1 MSDLIKQHFRATN
14 GLDAGGNKVIN
25 VAKADRNV
33 MDDGVN
39 VEYLIQEN
47 TIQPW
52 ANDRGYPEGFA
63 VTMEKRIWVARAD
76 IAAPIPPAVNTFKQ
90 GEWISMRVDPK
101 WEQYSSG
108 TTELLPGTYAN
119 IDTRVNPVTL
129 VLPKNKVEQGDTIV
143 IRDIGGKPG
152 INQALIKVQDSAP
165 AMIFQGSIL
174 RELQL
179 TRPYS
184 MLLLTFTSA
193 GWYVTLSDLSSLART
208 IDSTTLDA
216 ATDVGAQVQ
225 SSEFI
230 VRYYTSNKKLTVR
243 LPRYA
248 NHGDMITFAEPEGK
262 TPLYHFTIKTYDA
275 NSSIGTEGTTSWTS
289 KIKGGGVLI
298 YDGPRKVWRI
308 NSIDMQ
314 QRIKIVTD
322 DTVMQ
327 PNEAITIFGANNS
340 TVKTISV
347 TLPTQVAP
355 GDTVRIGMNYMR
367 KGQTVN
373 IVTPPA
379 PAGGTKDRI
388 ATTVNLL
395 QFPKR
400 SEYPPDA
407 AWTQVDS
414 LSFNGTSDYP
424 PVLELA
430 YVEATPNNYW
440 IVSENIPSVERV
452 DWTNDTT
459 RARVGVIALATQANL
474 EANSSNLVDGVA
486 VTPHTLSKRT
496 ATEARTGI
504 AAIALSTDVLQ
515 NSNYAFINDKIITPK
530 RLNERTATETR
541 RGLAEIATQAETDA
555 GTDDTTIVSPKK
567 LNARKA
573 TATLDGIIQ
582 LVNIGGTPA
591 TVNREDAGQG
601 IYDHN
606 DFSKAVT
613 PKTLRGYKA
622 TEIASGCVWL
632 AKDSEVRNPPAI
644 NSNIPL
650 VVTPQSLH
658 KKVADTGNIGFI
670 QIATQA
676 EVNAGTDNTKAV
688 TPKTF
693 NDRIASETLTGIARF
708 ATQKEFDEN
717 TGGGMMVSTSKIS
730 TFFNRHERVAVR
742 TEAGLTQQGTLW
754 GQLVLNIQTPTE
766 TQRGTPKVATQTLVN
781 AGTDDVDY
789 LTSKKLQAKK
799 GTESAYGIVKYATQA
814 DTNTGTANDVAV
826 SPVHLK
832 YVIQTSA
839 DWRAQDNVRGTVRV
853 ANGDTAWTG
862 NSTTGSDDK
871 PKEVNGYAVSPNG
884 LKQALANYLPLNAKA
899 DNSGLLN
906 GLTSDQ
912 FIRRDIDQTVNG
924 KLTLTKS
931 TDFNSDVNVKGLGNF
946 TGGEV
951 KVFAT
956 SSTANSHVRFL
967 NSDGNERGII
977 YARPVAAG
985 NSQQLTLRVKGSAP
999 DTGKEFSFGNN
1010 GEFVAPDKITSN
1022 GTIHSASD
1030 VNSNTVYRVKNAS
1043 VIQLQDSD
1051 SVASFGNLAKK
1062 GRILTNDASQTQVTD
1077 NSGNYVILT
1086 TKNKD
1091 TILDTR
1097 YVKSAGDTMTGNL
1110 TLNGSALVI
1119 NGSEGWYDHTTTA
1132 NTEKYARAGS
1142 WTVEIKNSAKLATL
1156 PGYVVPIREENP
1168 LVPGSMIV
1176 TGYEEKTGA
1185 GGLLAQISVSSDYTY
1200 QTWTPYPANA
1210 EQSAKARTH
1219 TMWTR
1224 VYNPYIK
1231 KFDSWMRVYTSATPP
1246 TAADIGAPSSV
1257 STSVKTLEVQE
1268 WIKIGPVKIY
1278 PDRTSQTVKF
1288 EWVGD

>member
-25 VAKADRNV
+25 VAKADRTV

-76 IAAPIPPAVNTFKQ
+76 IAAPNPPAVNTFKQ

-129 VLPKNKVEQGDTIV
+129 ILPKDKVEQGDTIV

-152 INQALIKVQDSAP
+152 INQALIKVQDTAA
-165 AMIFQGSIL
+165 AMIFQGGII

-184 MLLLTFTSA
+184 MLLLTFTTA

-216 ATDVGAQVQ
+216 ANDVGAQVQ
-225 SSEFI
+225 SSEYI

-248 NHGDMITFAEPEGK
+248 NNGDMITFAEPESK

-275 NSSIGTEGTTSWTS
+275 NTSIGSEGTTSWTS
-289 KIKGGGVLI
+289 KIKGGGNLI
-298 YDGPRKVWRI
+298 YDGARKVWRI

-314 QRIKIVTD
+314 TRIKIITD
-322 DTVMQ
+322 DVVMQ
-327 PNEAITIFGANNS
+327 PNEAITVFGANNS
-340 TVKTISV
+340 TVKTIAV

-355 GDTVRIGMNYMR
+355 GDIVRIGMNYMR

-388 ATTVNLL
+388 ASTVGLL

-440 IVSENIPSVERV
+440 IVSENISTVERV
-452 DWTNDTT
+452 DSTNDTT
-459 RARVGVIALATQANL
+459 KARVGVIALATTAQAQ
-474 EANSSNLVDGVA
+474 
-486 VTPHTLSKRT
+486 
-496 ATEARTGI
+496 ATSGH
-504 AAIALSTDVLQ
+504 
-515 NSNYAFINDKIITPK
+515 NDDRAITP
-530 RLNERTATETR
+530 LTLAQRTATETR
-541 RGLAEIATQAETDA
+541 TGIAEIATQAEANTTTEDTRIITAKKLNDRLATETMRGVAEIATQAETN
-555 GTDDTTIVSPKK
+555 GSTVDDRIVTPKK
-567 LNARKA
+567 LDGRKA

-582 LVNIGGTPA
+582 LVNTGAIPGTSRA
-591 TVNREDAGQG
+591 DSGTSNGTGV
-601 IYDHN
+601 YDHT

-613 PKTLRGYKA
+613 PKTLREYKA
-622 TEIASGCVWL
+622 TELASGCVWL
-632 AKDSEVRNPPAI
+632 ATEAEVRNGTVAA
-644 NSNIPL
+644 NNIPT
-650 VVTPQSLH
+650 VVTPATLH
-658 KKVADTGNIGFI
+658 AKTSTTGAIGLI
-670 QIATQA
+670 RIATQTEA
-676 EVNAGTDNTKAV
+676 NAMTGALANVAI
-688 TPKTF
+688 TPATL
-693 NDRIASETLTGIARF
+693 NGRAASYTQTGITRYAV
-708 ATQKEFDEN
+708 QEEFDAGSLEN
-717 TGGGMMVSTSKIS
+717 
-730 TFFNRHERVAVR
+730 VAVNPR
-742 TEAGLTQQGTLW
+742 KIKDYFSRPARMTTRPEAGLAQSGNLW
-754 GQLVLNIQTPTE
+754 DGWVLNIQVPTE
-766 TQRGTPKVATQTLVN
+766 TQRGTPKIATQTLVN

-853 ANGDTAWTG
+853 ANGAVAWTG
-862 NSTTGSDDK
+862 NSTTGSDGVA
-871 PKEVNGYAVSPNG
+871 KEVNGYAVSPNG

-899 DNSGLLN
+899 DNSALLN

-912 FIRRDIDQTVNG
+912 FIRRDINQTVNG
-924 KLTLTKS
+924 SLTLTKVTTSSANIETSAVLKSSKVETTGDIRISNATSRLLLTASDTNSWSVQVAANSGRIAFISENNTTDVHLSVYNDSRGVTANIKFEAPTLNATTNYQLAGTGVIAYTGGNANIRLS
-931 TDFNSDVNVKGLGNF
+931 TSGKGL
-946 TGGEV
+946 EL
-951 KVFAT
+951 A
-956 SSTANSHVRFL
+956 SS
-967 NSDGNERGII
+967 D
-977 YARPVAAG
+977 AG
-985 NSQQLTLRVKGSAP
+985 NIIAAESSQQ
-999 DTGKEFSFGNN
+999 
-1010 GEFVAPDKITSN
+1010 
-1022 GTIHSASD
+1022 
-1030 VNSNTVYRVKNAS
+1030 YRV
-1043 VIQLQDSD
+1043 
-1051 SVASFGNLAKK
+1051 
-1062 GRILTNDASQTQVTD
+1062 
-1077 NSGNYVILT
+1077 LT

-1091 TILDTR
+1091 SILDSR
-1097 YVKSAGDTMTGNL
+1097 YVLSAGDTMTGNL

-1132 NTEKYARAGS
+1132 NSEKYARAGS
-1142 WTVEIKNSAKLATL
+1142 WTVEVKTAAKLASL

-1168 LVPGSMIV
+1168 LIPGSMIV

-1185 GGLLAQISVSSDYTY
+1185 GGLLAQISVSTDYTY
-1200 QTWTPYPANA
+1200 QTWTPYPPNA
-1210 EQSAKARTH
+1210 EQSVKARAH

-1231 KFDSWMRVYTSATPP
+1231 KFDSWMRVFTSATPP

>member
-25 VAKADRNV
+25 VAKADRTV
-33 MDDGVN
+33 MSDGVN

-76 IAAPIPPAVNTFKQ
+76 IPAPIPPAVNTFRQ
-90 GEWISMRVDPK
+90 GDWISMRVDPK

-108 TTELLPGTYAN
+108 TSELLPGTYAN

-184 MLLLTFTSA
+184 MLLMTFTSA

-225 SSEFI
+225 SSEYI
-230 VRYYTSNKKLTVR
+230 VLYYTSNKKLTVR

-248 NHGDMITFAEPEGK
+248 NHGDMITFAEPEGE

-275 NSSIGTEGTTSWTS
+275 NSSIGTEGATSWTS
-289 KIKGGGVLI
+289 KIKGGGLLI

-314 QRIKIVTD
+314 QRVKIVTD
-322 DTVMQ
+322 DVVMQ
-327 PNEAITIFGANNS
+327 PNEAIAIFGANNS
-340 TVKTISV
+340 TVKTITV

-388 ATTVNLL
+388 ASTVGLL

-400 SEYPPDA
+400 SEYPPEA

-440 IVSENIPSVERV
+440 IVSENIPTVERV

-515 NSNYAFINDKIITPK
+515 NSNYDFINDKIITPK

-541 RGLAEIATQAETDA
+541 RGLAEIATQAETNA

-582 LVNIGGTPA
+582 LVNTGGTPG
-591 TVNREDAGQG
+591 TSRSDPGTSNGTGV
-601 IYDHN
+601 YDHT

-613 PKTLRGYKA
+613 PKTLREYKA
-622 TEIASGCVWL
+622 TELASGCVWL
-632 AKDSEVRNPPAI
+632 ATAAEVRNGTPAS
-644 NSNIPL
+644 NNIPT
-650 VVTPQSLH
+650 VVTPATLH
-658 KKVADTGNIGFI
+658 AKTSTTKDIGLI
-670 QIATQA
+670 RIATQPEA
-676 EVNAGTDNTKAV
+676 NAMSNALDNAAI
-688 TPKTF
+688 TPATL
-693 NDRIASETLTGIARF
+693 NGRTASYTQTGITRYAI
-708 ATQKEFDEN
+708 QEEFDGGSLEN
-717 TGGGMMVSTSKIS
+717 
-730 TFFNRHERVAVR
+730 VAVNPKKIKDYFSR
-742 TEAGLTQQGTLW
+742 AARMTTRPEAGLAQSGNLW
-754 GQLVLNIQTPTE
+754 DGWTLNIQVPTE
-766 TQRGTPKVATQTLVN
+766 TQRGTPKIATQALVN

-853 ANGDTAWTG
+853 ANGAVAWTG
-862 NSTTGSDDK
+862 NSTTGSDNT
-871 PKEVNGYAVSPNG
+871 PKESNGYAVSPNG

-899 DNSGLLN
+899 DNSALLN

-912 FIRRDIDQTVNG
+912 FIRRDINQTVNG
-924 KLTLTKS
+924 SLTLTKVTTS
-931 TDFNSDVNVKGLGNF
+931 SANIETSAILKSSKVETTGDIRISNATARLLLTSGTNAWSIQAAANSGRIAFISENDTQNVHLSVYDDSRGVTAKVKFEAPVINATTQVQLAGTGVIALAGTNSVRLATSGKGLELASN
-946 TGGEV
+946 
-951 KVFAT
+951 
-956 SSTANSHVRFL
+956 
-967 NSDGNERGII
+967 D
-977 YARPVAAG
+977 AG
-985 NSQQLTLRVKGSAP
+985 NIIAAEGS
-999 DTGKEFSFGNN
+999 TTYK
-1010 GEFVAPDKITSN
+1010 V
-1022 GTIHSASD
+1022 
-1030 VNSNTVYRVKNAS
+1030 
-1043 VIQLQDSD
+1043 
-1051 SVASFGNLAKK
+1051 
-1062 GRILTNDASQTQVTD
+1062 
-1077 NSGNYVILT
+1077 LT

-1091 TILDTR
+1091 SILDSR

-1110 TLNGSALVI
+1110 TMNGSALVI
-1119 NGSEGWYDHTTTA
+1119 NGSEGWYDHSTTA

-1142 WTVEIKNSAKLATL
+1142 WTVEIKNAAKLATL

-1176 TGYEEKTGA
+1176 TGYEEKTAA

-1200 QTWTPYPANA
+1200 QTWTPYPSNA
-1210 EQSAKARTH
+1210 EQAAH

-1224 VYNPYIK
+1224 VYNPYLK
-1231 KFDSWMRVYTSATPP
+1231 KFDSWMRVFTSATPP

>member
-25 VAKADRNV
+25 VAKADRTV
-33 MDDGVN
+33 MSDGVN

-225 SSEFI
+225 SSEYI

-248 NHGDMITFAEPEGK
+248 NHGDMITFAEPEGE

-275 NSSIGTEGTTSWTS
+275 NSSIGTEGTTAWTS
-289 KIKGGGVLI
+289 KFKGGSVLI

-314 QRIKIVTD
+314 RRIKIVTD
-322 DTVMQ
+322 DVVMQ
-327 PNEAITIFGANNS
+327 PNEAITIFGDNNS

-347 TLPTQVAP
+347 TLPTLVAP

-379 PAGGTKDRI
+379 PAGGTKDKI
-388 ATTVNLL
+388 ASTVGLL

-424 PVLELA
+424 PVLEMA

-440 IVSENIPSVERV
+440 VVSENIPSVERV
-452 DWTNDTT
+452 DSTNDTT
-459 RARVGVIALATQANL
+459 KARVGVIALATTAQAQ
-474 EANSSNLVDGVA
+474 ATSSHNADRA
-486 VTPHTLSKRT
+486 ITPLTLS
-496 ATEARTGI
+496 
-504 AAIALSTDVLQ
+504 Q
-515 NSNYAFINDKIITPK
+515 
-530 RLNERTATETR
+530 RTATETR
-541 RGLAEIATQAETDA
+541 TGIAEIATQAEANSTTEDTRIITA
-555 GTDDTTIVSPKK
+555 KKLNDRLATETMRGVAEIATQEETNGSTVDDRIVTPKK

-582 LVNIGGTPA
+582 LVNTGGTPG
-591 TVNREDAGQG
+591 TSRSDSGTSNGTGV
-601 IYDHN
+601 YDHT

-613 PKTLRGYKA
+613 PKTLREYKA
-622 TEIASGCVWL
+622 TELASGCVWL
-632 AKDSEVRNPPAI
+632 ATEAEVRNGTPAS
-644 NSNIPL
+644 NNIPT
-650 VVTPQSLH
+650 VVTPATLH
-658 KKVADTGNIGFI
+658 AKTSTTGAIGLI
-670 QIATQA
+670 RIATQA
-676 EVNAGTDNTKAV
+676 EANAMSSALGNVAI
-688 TPKTF
+688 TPATL
-693 NDRIASETLTGIARF
+693 NGRSASYTQTGITRYAV
-708 ATQKEFDEN
+708 QDEFDGGTLEN
-717 TGGGMMVSTSKIS
+717 
-730 TFFNRHERVAVR
+730 VAVNPR
-742 TEAGLTQQGTLW
+742 KVKDYFSRPARMTTRPEAGLAQSGNLW
-754 GQLVLNIQTPTE
+754 DGWTLNIQVPTE
-766 TQRGTPKVATQTLVN
+766 TQRGTPKIATQTLVN

-853 ANGDTAWTG
+853 ANGAVAWTG
-862 NSTTGSDDK
+862 NSTTGSDGVA
-871 PKEVNGYAVSPNG
+871 KESNGYAVSPNG

-899 DNSGLLN
+899 DNSALLN

-1030 VNSNTVYRVKNAS
+1030 VNSNAVYRVKNAS

-1231 KFDSWMRVYTSATPP
+1231 KFDSWMRVFTSATPP

>member
-225 SSEFI
+225 SSEYI

-314 QRIKIVTD
+314 QRIKVVTD
-322 DTVMQ
+322 DVVMQ

-379 PAGGTKDRI
+379 PAGGTKDKI
-388 ATTVNLL
+388 ASTVGLL

-440 IVSENIPSVERV
+440 IVSENISSIERV
-452 DWTNDTT
+452 DSTNDTT
-459 RARVGVIALATQANL
+459 KARVGVIALATTAQAQATSGHNDDR
-474 EANSSNLVDGVA
+474 AI
-486 VTPHTLSKRT
+486 TPLTLS
-496 ATEARTGI
+496 
-504 AAIALSTDVLQ
+504 Q
-515 NSNYAFINDKIITPK
+515 
-530 RLNERTATETR
+530 RTATETR
-541 RGLAEIATQAETDA
+541 TGIAEIATQAEANSTTEDTRIITAKKLNDRLATETMRGVAEIATQAETN
-555 GTDDTTIVSPKK
+555 GSTVDDRIVTPKK

-582 LVNIGGTPA
+582 LVNTGGTPGTSRA
-591 TVNREDAGQG
+591 DSGTSNGTGV
-601 IYDHN
+601 YDHT

-613 PKTLRGYKA
+613 PKTLREYKA
-622 TEIASGCVWL
+622 TELASGCVWL
-632 AKDSEVRNPPAI
+632 ATKAEVRNGTPA
-644 NSNIPL
+644 SGNIPT
-650 VVTPQSLH
+650 VVTPETLH
-658 KKVADTGNIGFI
+658 AKTSTTGAIGLI
-670 QIATQA
+670 RIATQTEA
-676 EVNAGTDNTKAV
+676 NAMSSALGNVAI
-688 TPKTF
+688 TPATL
-693 NDRIASETLTGIARF
+693 NGRSASYTQTGITRYAI
-708 ATQKEFDEN
+708 QDEFDGGSLEN
-717 TGGGMMVSTSKIS
+717 
-730 TFFNRHERVAVR
+730 VAVNPR
-742 TEAGLTQQGTLW
+742 KIKDYFSRPARMTTRPEAGLAQAGNLW
-754 GQLVLNIQTPTE
+754 DGWTLNIQVPTE
-766 TQRGTPKVATQTLVN
+766 TQRGTPKIATQTLVN

-853 ANGDTAWTG
+853 ANGAVAWTG
-862 NSTTGSDDK
+862 NSTTGSDGVA
-871 PKEVNGYAVSPNG
+871 KESNGYAVSPNG

-899 DNSGLLN
+899 DNSALLN

-912 FIRRDIDQTVNG
+912 FIRRDINQTVNG
-924 KLTLTKS
+924 SLTLTKVTTS
-931 TDFNSDVNVKGLGNF
+931 SANIETSAILKSSKVETTGDIRISNATARLLLSSDTNAWSVQASANSGRIAFISENDTQNVHLSVYNDSRGVTANVKFEAPVINATTQFQLAG
-946 TGGEV
+946 TGVIALAGTNSIRL
-951 KVFAT
+951 AT
-956 SSTANSHVRFL
+956 SGKGLELAS
-967 NSDGNERGII
+967 SD
-977 YARPVAAG
+977 AG
-985 NSQQLTLRVKGSAP
+985 NIIAAEGS
-999 DTGKEFSFGNN
+999 TTYK
-1010 GEFVAPDKITSN
+1010 V
-1022 GTIHSASD
+1022 
-1030 VNSNTVYRVKNAS
+1030 
-1043 VIQLQDSD
+1043 
-1051 SVASFGNLAKK
+1051 
-1062 GRILTNDASQTQVTD
+1062 
-1077 NSGNYVILT
+1077 LT

-1091 TILDTR
+1091 SILDSR

-1110 TLNGSALVI
+1110 TMNGSALVI

-1142 WTVEIKNSAKLATL
+1142 WTVKIKNSAKLATL

-1176 TGYEEKTGA
+1176 TGYEEKIGA

-1200 QTWTPYPANA
+1200 QTWTPYPSNA

>member
-193 GWYVTLSDLSSLART
+193 GWYVTLSDLNSLART

-225 SSEFI
+225 SSEYI

-248 NHGDMITFAEPEGK
+248 NHGDMITFAEPEGE

-275 NSSIGTEGTTSWTS
+275 NSSIGTEGTTAWTS
-289 KIKGGGVLI
+289 KFKGGSVLI
-298 YDGPRKVWRI
+298 YDGLRKVWRI

-314 QRIKIVTD
+314 RRIKIVTD
-322 DTVMQ
+322 DVVMQ
-327 PNEAITIFGANNS
+327 PNEAITIFGDNNS

-347 TLPTQVAP
+347 TLPTLVAP

-379 PAGGTKDRI
+379 PAGGTKDKI
-388 ATTVNLL
+388 ASTVGLL

-440 IVSENIPSVERV
+440 IVSENISSIERV
-452 DWTNDTT
+452 DSTNDTT
-459 RARVGVIALATQANL
+459 KARVGVIALATTAQAQ
-474 EANSSNLVDGVA
+474 
-486 VTPHTLSKRT
+486 
-496 ATEARTGI
+496 ATSGH
-504 AAIALSTDVLQ
+504 
-515 NSNYAFINDKIITPK
+515 NDDRAITP
-530 RLNERTATETR
+530 LTLAQRTATETR
-541 RGLAEIATQAETDA
+541 TGIAEIATQAEANSTTEDTRIITA
-555 GTDDTTIVSPKK
+555 KKLNDRLATETMRGVAEIATQDETNGSTVDDRIVTPKK

-582 LVNIGGTPA
+582 LVNTGGIPGTSRA
-591 TVNREDAGQG
+591 DSGTSNGTGV
-601 IYDHN
+601 YDHT

-613 PKTLRGYKA
+613 PKTLREYKA
-622 TEIASGCVWL
+622 TELASGCVWL
-632 AKDSEVRNPPAI
+632 ATEAEVRNGTPAS
-644 NSNIPL
+644 NNIPT
-650 VVTPQSLH
+650 VVTPETLH
-658 KKVADTGNIGFI
+658 AKTSTTGAIGLI
-670 QIATQA
+670 RIATQA
-676 EVNAGTDNTKAV
+676 EANAMSSALGNVAI
-688 TPKTF
+688 TPATL
-693 NDRIASETLTGIARF
+693 NGRSASYTQTGITRYAV
-708 ATQKEFDEN
+708 QDEFDGGTLEN
-717 TGGGMMVSTSKIS
+717 
-730 TFFNRHERVAVR
+730 VAVNPR
-742 TEAGLTQQGTLW
+742 KVKDYFSRPARMTTRPEAGLAQSGNLW
-754 GQLVLNIQTPTE
+754 DGWTLNIQVPTE
-766 TQRGTPKVATQTLVN
+766 TQRGTPKIATQTLVN

-814 DTNTGTANDVAV
+814 DTNTGTVNDVAV

-853 ANGDTAWTG
+853 ANGAVAWTG
-862 NSTTGSDDK
+862 NSTTGSDGVA
-871 PKEVNGYAVSPNG
+871 KESNGYAVSPNG

-899 DNSGLLN
+899 DNSALLN

-912 FIRRDIDQTVNG
+912 FIRRDINQTVNG
-924 KLTLTKS
+924 SLTLTKVTTS
-931 TDFNSDVNVKGLGNF
+931 SANIETSAILKSSKVETTGDIRISNATARLLLTSDTNAWSVQASANSGRIAFISENDTQNVHLSVYNDSRGVTANVKFEAPVINATTQVQLNG
-946 TGGEV
+946 TGVIAAAGSSSIRL
-951 KVFAT
+951 AT
-956 SSTANSHVRFL
+956 SGKGLELASNDA
-967 NSDGNERGII
+967 GNI
-977 YARPVAAG
+977 VAAE
-985 NSQQLTLRVKGSAP
+985 GSA
-999 DTGKEFSFGNN
+999 TYK
-1010 GEFVAPDKITSN
+1010 V
-1022 GTIHSASD
+1022 
-1030 VNSNTVYRVKNAS
+1030 
-1043 VIQLQDSD
+1043 
-1051 SVASFGNLAKK
+1051 
-1062 GRILTNDASQTQVTD
+1062 
-1077 NSGNYVILT
+1077 LT

-1091 TILDTR
+1091 SILDSR
-1097 YVKSAGDTMTGNL
+1097 YVKKGGDTMTGSL
-1110 TLNGSALVI
+1110 TINNASVVV
-1119 NGSEGWYDHTTTA
+1119 NGSENWYKNDTSA
-1132 NTEKYARAGS
+1132 DTEKYMQPGS
-1142 WTVEIKNSAKLATL
+1142 WTVEIKNASKLASL
-1156 PGYVVPIREENP
+1156 RGYMVPVREENP
-1168 LVPGSMIV
+1168 LIPGSMIV
-1176 TGYEEKTGA
+1176 TGYEEKTAG
-1185 GGLLAQISVSSDYTY
+1185 GGLLAQFSVSSGYTY
-1200 QTWTPYPANA
+1200 QTWTPYP
-1210 EQSAKARTH
+1210 KAGENSEKNYAH

-1224 VYNPYIK
+1224 VYNPLK
-1231 KFDSWMRVYTSATPP
+1231 GKFDEWMRVFTSATPP

>member
-25 VAKADRNV
+25 VAKADRTV
-33 MDDGVN
+33 MSDGVN

-225 SSEFI
+225 SSEYI

-314 QRIKIVTD
+314 QRIKVVTD
-322 DTVMQ
+322 DVVMQ

-379 PAGGTKDRI
+379 PAGGTKDKI
-388 ATTVNLL
+388 ASTVGLL

-430 YVEATPNNYW
+430 YIEATPNNYW
-440 IVSENIPSVERV
+440 IVSENISSIERV
-452 DWTNDTT
+452 DSTNDTT
-459 RARVGVIALATQANL
+459 KARVGVIALATTAQAQATSGHNDDR
-474 EANSSNLVDGVA
+474 AI
-486 VTPHTLSKRT
+486 TPLTLS
-496 ATEARTGI
+496 
-504 AAIALSTDVLQ
+504 Q
-515 NSNYAFINDKIITPK
+515 
-530 RLNERTATETR
+530 RTATETR
-541 RGLAEIATQAETDA
+541 TGIAEIATQAEANSTTEDTRIITAKKLNDRLATETMRGVAEIATQAETN
-555 GTDDTTIVSPKK
+555 GSTVDDRIVTPKK

-582 LVNIGGTPA
+582 LVNTGGTPGTSRA
-591 TVNREDAGQG
+591 DSGTSNGTGV
-601 IYDHN
+601 YDHT

-613 PKTLRGYKA
+613 PKTLREYKA
-622 TEIASGCVWL
+622 TELASGCVWL
-632 AKDSEVRNPPAI
+632 ATEAEVRNGTPA
-644 NSNIPL
+644 SGNIPT
-650 VVTPQSLH
+650 VVTPATLH
-658 KKVADTGNIGFI
+658 AKTSTTGAIGLI
-670 QIATQA
+670 RIATQA
-676 EVNAGTDNTKAV
+676 EANAMSNALGNAAI
-688 TPKTF
+688 TPATL
-693 NDRIASETLTGIARF
+693 NGRSASYTQTGITRYAI
-708 ATQKEFDEN
+708 QDEFDGGSLEN
-717 TGGGMMVSTSKIS
+717 
-730 TFFNRHERVAVR
+730 VAVNPR
-742 TEAGLTQQGTLW
+742 KIKDYFSRPARMTTRPEAGLAQAGNLW
-754 GQLVLNIQTPTE
+754 DGWTLNIQIPTE
-766 TQRGTPKVATQTLVN
+766 TQRGTPKIATQTLVN

-832 YVIQTSA
+832 YVIQTSS

-853 ANGDTAWTG
+853 ANGAVAWTG
-862 NSTTGSDDK
+862 NSTTGSDNVA
-871 PKEVNGYAVSPNG
+871 KEVNGYAVSPNG

-899 DNSGLLN
+899 DNSALLN

-912 FIRRDIDQTVNG
+912 FIRRDINQTVNG
-924 KLTLTKS
+924 SLTLTKVTTS
-931 TDFNSDVNVKGLGNF
+931 SANIETSAILKSSKVETTGDIRISNATARLLLSSDTNAWSVQASANSGRIAFISENDTQNVHLSVYNDSRGVTANIKFEAPVINATTQVQLAGTGVIALAGTNSIRLATSGKGL
-946 TGGEV
+946 EL
-951 KVFAT
+951 A
-956 SSTANSHVRFL
+956 SS
-967 NSDGNERGII
+967 D
-977 YARPVAAG
+977 AG
-985 NSQQLTLRVKGSAP
+985 NIIAAEGS
-999 DTGKEFSFGNN
+999 TTYK
-1010 GEFVAPDKITSN
+1010 V
-1022 GTIHSASD
+1022 
-1030 VNSNTVYRVKNAS
+1030 
-1043 VIQLQDSD
+1043 
-1051 SVASFGNLAKK
+1051 
-1062 GRILTNDASQTQVTD
+1062 
-1077 NSGNYVILT
+1077 LT

-1091 TILDTR
+1091 SILDSR
-1097 YVKSAGDTMTGNL
+1097 YVKSAGDIMTGNL

>member
-25 VAKADRNV
+25 VAKADRTV
-33 MDDGVN
+33 MSDGVN

-76 IAAPIPPAVNTFKQ
+76 IPAPIPPVVNTFRQ
-90 GEWISMRVDPK
+90 GDWISMRVDPK

-108 TTELLPGTYAN
+108 TSELLPGTYAN

-225 SSEFI
+225 SSEYI
-230 VRYYTSNKKLTVR
+230 VLYYTSNKKLTVR

-248 NHGDMITFAEPEGK
+248 NHGDMITFAEPKGE

-275 NSSIGTEGTTSWTS
+275 NSSIGTEGATSWTS

-298 YDGPRKVWRI
+298 YDGPRNVWRI

-314 QRIKIVTD
+314 QRVKIVTD
-322 DTVMQ
+322 DVVMR
-327 PNEAITIFGANNS
+327 PNEAIAIFGANNS
-340 TVKTISV
+340 TVKTITV
-347 TLPTQVAP
+347 TLPTLVAP

-388 ATTVNLL
+388 ASTVGLL

-400 SEYPPDA
+400 SEYPPGA

-440 IVSENIPSVERV
+440 IVSENIPTVERV
-452 DWTNDTT
+452 DSTNDTT
-459 RARVGVIALATQANL
+459 KARVGVIALATTAQAQATSGHNDDR
-474 EANSSNLVDGVA
+474 AI
-486 VTPHTLSKRT
+486 TPLTLSQRT
-496 ATEARTGI
+496 ATESRTGI
-504 AAIALSTDVLQ
+504 AEIATQAEANSTTD
-515 NSNYAFINDKIITPK
+515 DTRIITAK
-530 RLNERTATETR
+530 KLNDRLATETM
-541 RGLAEIATQAETDA
+541 RGVAEIATQAETN
-555 GTDDTTIVSPKK
+555 GSTVDDRIVTPKK
-567 LNARKA
+567 LNGRKA

-582 LVNIGGTPA
+582 LVNTGGTPG
-591 TVNREDAGQG
+591 TSRSDPGTSNGTGV
-601 IYDHN
+601 YDHT

-613 PKTLRGYKA
+613 PKTLREYKA
-622 TEIASGCVWL
+622 TELASGCVWL
-632 AKDSEVRNPPAI
+632 ATKAEVRNGTPAS
-644 NSNIPL
+644 NNIPT
-650 VVTPQSLH
+650 VVTPATLH
-658 KKVADTGNIGFI
+658 AKTSTTKDIGLI
-670 QIATQA
+670 RIATQA
-676 EVNAGTDNTKAV
+676 EANAMSNALGNAAI
-688 TPKTF
+688 TPATL
-693 NDRIASETLTGIARF
+693 NGRTASYTQTGITRYAI
-708 ATQKEFDEN
+708 QEEFDGGTLEN
-717 TGGGMMVSTSKIS
+717 
-730 TFFNRHERVAVR
+730 VAVNPR
-742 TEAGLTQQGTLW
+742 KIKEYFSRPARMTTRSEAGLAQSGNLW
-754 GQLVLNIQTPTE
+754 DGWVLNIQVPTE
-766 TQRGTPKVATQTLVN
+766 TQRGTPKIATQALVN

-799 GTESAYGIVKYATQA
+799 GTESTYGIVKYATRA

-853 ANGDTAWTG
+853 ANGAVAWTG
-862 NSTTGSDDK
+862 NSTTGSDNT
-871 PKEVNGYAVSPNG
+871 PKESSGYAVSPNG

-899 DNSGLLN
+899 DNSALLN

-912 FIRRDIDQTVNG
+912 FIRRDINQTVNG
-924 KLTLTKS
+924 SLTLTKVTTS
-931 TDFNSDVNVKGLGNF
+931 SANIETSAILKSSKVETTGDIRISNATARLLLTSDTNAWSVQAAANSGRIAFISENDTQNVHLSVYNDSRGVTANVKFEAPVINATTQVQLAG
-946 TGGEV
+946 TGVIALAGTNSIRL
-951 KVFAT
+951 AT
-956 SSTANSHVRFL
+956 SGKGLELAS
-967 NSDGNERGII
+967 SD
-977 YARPVAAG
+977 AG
-985 NSQQLTLRVKGSAP
+985 NIIAAEGS
-999 DTGKEFSFGNN
+999 TTYK
-1010 GEFVAPDKITSN
+1010 V
-1022 GTIHSASD
+1022 
-1030 VNSNTVYRVKNAS
+1030 
-1043 VIQLQDSD
+1043 
-1051 SVASFGNLAKK
+1051 
-1062 GRILTNDASQTQVTD
+1062 
-1077 NSGNYVILT
+1077 LT

-1091 TILDTR
+1091 SILDSR

-1110 TLNGSALVI
+1110 TMNGSALVI

-1200 QTWTPYPANA
+1200 QTWTPYPSNA

>member
-225 SSEFI
+225 SSEYI

-314 QRIKIVTD
+314 QRIKVVTD
-322 DTVMQ
+322 DVVMQ

-379 PAGGTKDRI
+379 PAGGTKDKI
-388 ATTVNLL
+388 ASTVGLL

-440 IVSENIPSVERV
+440 IVSENISSIERV
-452 DWTNDTT
+452 DSTNDTT
-459 RARVGVIALATQANL
+459 KARVGVIALATTAQAQATSGHNDDR
-474 EANSSNLVDGVA
+474 AI
-486 VTPHTLSKRT
+486 TPLTLS
-496 ATEARTGI
+496 
-504 AAIALSTDVLQ
+504 Q
-515 NSNYAFINDKIITPK
+515 
-530 RLNERTATETR
+530 RTATETR
-541 RGLAEIATQAETDA
+541 TGIAEIATQAEANSTTEDTRIITAKKLNDRLATETMRGVAEIATQAETN
-555 GTDDTTIVSPKK
+555 GSTVDDRIVTPKK

-582 LVNIGGTPA
+582 LVNTGGTPGTSRA
-591 TVNREDAGQG
+591 DSGTSNGTGV
-601 IYDHN
+601 YDHT

-613 PKTLRGYKA
+613 PKTLREYKA
-622 TEIASGCVWL
+622 TELASGCVWL
-632 AKDSEVRNPPAI
+632 ATEAEVRNGTPA
-644 NSNIPL
+644 SGNIPT
-650 VVTPQSLH
+650 VVTPETLH
-658 KKVADTGNIGFI
+658 AKTSTTGAIGLI
-670 QIATQA
+670 RIATQTEA
-676 EVNAGTDNTKAV
+676 NAMSSALGNVAI
-688 TPKTF
+688 TPATL
-693 NDRIASETLTGIARF
+693 NGRSASYTQTGITRYAI
-708 ATQKEFDEN
+708 QEEFDGGSLEN
-717 TGGGMMVSTSKIS
+717 
-730 TFFNRHERVAVR
+730 VAVNPR
-742 TEAGLTQQGTLW
+742 KIKDYFSRPARMTTRPEAGLAQAGNLW
-754 GQLVLNIQTPTE
+754 DGWTLNIQVPTE
-766 TQRGTPKVATQTLVN
+766 TQRGTPKIATQTLVN

-853 ANGDTAWTG
+853 ANGAVAWTG
-862 NSTTGSDDK
+862 NSTTGSDGVA
-871 PKEVNGYAVSPNG
+871 KESNGYAVSPNG

-899 DNSGLLN
+899 DNSALLN

-912 FIRRDIDQTVNG
+912 FIRRDINQTVNG
-924 KLTLTKS
+924 SLTLTKVTTS
-931 TDFNSDVNVKGLGNF
+931 SANIETSAILKSSKVETTGDIRISNATARLLLTSDTNAWSVQAAANSGRIAFISENDTQNVHLSVYNDSRGVTANVKFEAPVINATTQVQLAG
-946 TGGEV
+946 TGVIALAGTNSIRL
-951 KVFAT
+951 AT
-956 SSTANSHVRFL
+956 SGKGLELAS
-967 NSDGNERGII
+967 SD
-977 YARPVAAG
+977 AG
-985 NSQQLTLRVKGSAP
+985 NIIAAEGS
-999 DTGKEFSFGNN
+999 TTYK
-1010 GEFVAPDKITSN
+1010 V
-1022 GTIHSASD
+1022 
-1030 VNSNTVYRVKNAS
+1030 
-1043 VIQLQDSD
+1043 
-1051 SVASFGNLAKK
+1051 
-1062 GRILTNDASQTQVTD
+1062 
-1077 NSGNYVILT
+1077 LT

-1091 TILDTR
+1091 SILDSR

-1110 TLNGSALVI
+1110 TMNGSALVI

-1200 QTWTPYPANA
+1200 QTWTPYPSNA

>member
-25 VAKADRNV
+25 VAKADRTV
-33 MDDGVN
+33 MSDGVN

-225 SSEFI
+225 SSEYI

-322 DTVMQ
+322 DVVMQ

-379 PAGGTKDRI
+379 PANGTKDRI
-388 ATTVNLL
+388 ASTVGLL

-440 IVSENIPSVERV
+440 IVSENISSIERV
-452 DWTNDTT
+452 DSTNDTT
-459 RARVGVIALATQANL
+459 KARVGVIALATTAQAQATSGHNDDR
-474 EANSSNLVDGVA
+474 AI
-486 VTPHTLSKRT
+486 TPLTLS
-496 ATEARTGI
+496 
-504 AAIALSTDVLQ
+504 Q
-515 NSNYAFINDKIITPK
+515 
-530 RLNERTATETR
+530 RTATETR
-541 RGLAEIATQAETDA
+541 TGIAEIATQAEANSTTEDTRIITAKKLNDRLATETMRGVAEIATQAETN
-555 GTDDTTIVSPKK
+555 GSTVDDRIVTPKK

-582 LVNIGGTPA
+582 LVNTGGTPGTSRA
-591 TVNREDAGQG
+591 DSGTSNGTGV
-601 IYDHN
+601 YDHT

-613 PKTLRGYKA
+613 PKTLREYKA
-622 TEIASGCVWL
+622 TELASGCVWL
-632 AKDSEVRNPPAI
+632 ATEAEVRNGTPA
-644 NSNIPL
+644 SGNIPT
-650 VVTPQSLH
+650 VVTPETLH
-658 KKVADTGNIGFI
+658 AKTSTTGAIGLI
-670 QIATQA
+670 RIATQTEA
-676 EVNAGTDNTKAV
+676 NAMSSALGNVAI
-688 TPKTF
+688 TPATL
-693 NDRIASETLTGIARF
+693 NGRSASYTQTGITRYAV
-708 ATQKEFDEN
+708 QDEFDGGSLEN
-717 TGGGMMVSTSKIS
+717 
-730 TFFNRHERVAVR
+730 VAVNPR
-742 TEAGLTQQGTLW
+742 KIKDYFSRPARMTTRPEAGLAQAGNLW
-754 GQLVLNIQTPTE
+754 DGWTLNIQVPTE
-766 TQRGTPKVATQTLVN
+766 TQRGTPKIATQTLVN

-853 ANGDTAWTG
+853 ANGAVAWTG
-862 NSTTGSDDK
+862 NSTTGSDNVA
-871 PKEVNGYAVSPNG
+871 KEVNGYAVSPNG

-899 DNSGLLN
+899 DNSALLN

-912 FIRRDIDQTVNG
+912 FIRRDINQTVNG
-924 KLTLTKS
+924 SLTLTKVTTS
-931 TDFNSDVNVKGLGNF
+931 SANIETSAILKSSKVETTGDIRISNATARLLLSSDTNAWSVQASANSGRIAFISENDTQNVHLSVYDDSRGVTANIKFEAPVINATTQVQLAGTGVIALAGTNSIRLATSGKGL
-946 TGGEV
+946 EL
-951 KVFAT
+951 A
-956 SSTANSHVRFL
+956 SS
-967 NSDGNERGII
+967 D
-977 YARPVAAG
+977 AG
-985 NSQQLTLRVKGSAP
+985 NIIAAEGS
-999 DTGKEFSFGNN
+999 TTYK
-1010 GEFVAPDKITSN
+1010 V
-1022 GTIHSASD
+1022 
-1030 VNSNTVYRVKNAS
+1030 
-1043 VIQLQDSD
+1043 
-1051 SVASFGNLAKK
+1051 
-1062 GRILTNDASQTQVTD
+1062 
-1077 NSGNYVILT
+1077 LT

-1091 TILDTR
+1091 SILDSR

-1110 TLNGSALVI
+1110 TMNGSALVI

>member
-25 VAKADRNV
+25 VAKADRTV
-33 MDDGVN
+33 MSDGVN

-225 SSEFI
+225 SSEYI

-322 DTVMQ
+322 DVVMQ

-379 PAGGTKDRI
+379 PAGGTKDKI
-388 ATTVNLL
+388 ASTVGLL

-440 IVSENIPSVERV
+440 IVSENISSIERV
-452 DWTNDTT
+452 DSTNDTT
-459 RARVGVIALATQANL
+459 KARVGVIALATTAQAQATSGHNDDR
-474 EANSSNLVDGVA
+474 AI
-486 VTPHTLSKRT
+486 TPLTLS
-496 ATEARTGI
+496 
-504 AAIALSTDVLQ
+504 Q
-515 NSNYAFINDKIITPK
+515 
-530 RLNERTATETR
+530 RTATETR
-541 RGLAEIATQAETDA
+541 TGIAEIATQAEANSTTEDTRIITAKKLNDRLATETMRGVAEIATQAETN
-555 GTDDTTIVSPKK
+555 GSTVDDRIVTPKK

-582 LVNIGGTPA
+582 LVNTGGTPGTSRA
-591 TVNREDAGQG
+591 DSGTSNGTGV
-601 IYDHN
+601 YDHT

-613 PKTLRGYKA
+613 PKTLREYKA
-622 TEIASGCVWL
+622 TELASGCVWL
-632 AKDSEVRNPPAI
+632 ATEAEVRNGTPA
-644 NSNIPL
+644 SGNIPT
-650 VVTPQSLH
+650 VVTPATLH
-658 KKVADTGNIGFI
+658 AKTSTTGAIGLI
-670 QIATQA
+670 RIATQTEA
-676 EVNAGTDNTKAV
+676 NAMSSALGNVAI
-688 TPKTF
+688 TPATL
-693 NDRIASETLTGIARF
+693 NGRSASYTQTGITRYAI
-708 ATQKEFDEN
+708 QDEFDGGSLEN
-717 TGGGMMVSTSKIS
+717 
-730 TFFNRHERVAVR
+730 VAVNPR
-742 TEAGLTQQGTLW
+742 KIKDYFSRPARMTTRPEAGLAQAGNLW
-754 GQLVLNIQTPTE
+754 DGWTLNIQIPTE
-766 TQRGTPKVATQTLVN
+766 TQRGTPKIATQTLVN

-832 YVIQTSA
+832 YVIQTSS

-853 ANGDTAWTG
+853 ANGAVAWTG
-862 NSTTGSDDK
+862 NSTTGSDNVA
-871 PKEVNGYAVSPNG
+871 KEVNGYAVSPNG

-899 DNSGLLN
+899 DNSALLN

-912 FIRRDIDQTVNG
+912 FIRRDINQTVNG
-924 KLTLTKS
+924 SLTLTKVTTS
-931 TDFNSDVNVKGLGNF
+931 SANIETSAILKSSKVETTGDIRISNATARLLLSSDTNAWSVQASANSGRIAFISENDTQNVHLSVYNDSRGVTANIKFEAPVINATTQVQLAGTGVIALAGTNSIRLATSGKGL
-946 TGGEV
+946 EL
-951 KVFAT
+951 A
-956 SSTANSHVRFL
+956 SS
-967 NSDGNERGII
+967 D
-977 YARPVAAG
+977 AG
-985 NSQQLTLRVKGSAP
+985 NIIAAEGS
-999 DTGKEFSFGNN
+999 TTYK
-1010 GEFVAPDKITSN
+1010 V
-1022 GTIHSASD
+1022 
-1030 VNSNTVYRVKNAS
+1030 
-1043 VIQLQDSD
+1043 
-1051 SVASFGNLAKK
+1051 
-1062 GRILTNDASQTQVTD
+1062 
-1077 NSGNYVILT
+1077 LT

-1091 TILDTR
+1091 SILDSR
-1097 YVKSAGDTMTGNL
+1097 YVKSAGDIMTGNL

>member
-25 VAKADRNV
+25 VAKADRTV
-33 MDDGVN
+33 MSDGVN

-184 MLLLTFTSA
+184 MLLLTFTPA

-225 SSEFI
+225 SSEYI

-275 NSSIGTEGTTSWTS
+275 NSSIGTEGTTTWTS

-314 QRIKIVTD
+314 QRIKVVTD
-322 DTVMQ
+322 DVVMQ

-379 PAGGTKDRI
+379 PAGGTKDKI
-388 ATTVNLL
+388 ASTVGLL

-430 YVEATPNNYW
+430 YIEATPNNYW
-440 IVSENIPSVERV
+440 IVSENISSIERV
-452 DWTNDTT
+452 DSTNDTT
-459 RARVGVIALATQANL
+459 KARVGVIALATTAQAQ
-474 EANSSNLVDGVA
+474 
-486 VTPHTLSKRT
+486 
-496 ATEARTGI
+496 ATSGH
-504 AAIALSTDVLQ
+504 
-515 NSNYAFINDKIITPK
+515 NDDRAITP
-530 RLNERTATETR
+530 LTLAQRTATETR
-541 RGLAEIATQAETDA
+541 TGIAEIATQAEANSTTEDTRIITAKKLNDRLATETMRGVAEIATQAETN
-555 GTDDTTIVSPKK
+555 GSTVDDRIVTPKK

-582 LVNIGGTPA
+582 LVNTGGTPGTSRA
-591 TVNREDAGQG
+591 DSGTSNGTGV
-601 IYDHN
+601 YDHT

-613 PKTLRGYKA
+613 PKTLREYKA
-622 TEIASGCVWL
+622 TELASGCVWL
-632 AKDSEVRNPPAI
+632 ATEAEVRNGTPA
-644 NSNIPL
+644 SGNIPT
-650 VVTPQSLH
+650 VVTPETLH
-658 KKVADTGNIGFI
+658 AKTSTIEAIGLI
-670 QIATQA
+670 RIATQA
-676 EVNAGTDNTKAV
+676 EANAMSNALGNVAI
-688 TPKTF
+688 TPATL
-693 NDRIASETLTGIARF
+693 NGRSASYTQTGITRYAI
-708 ATQKEFDEN
+708 QEEFDGGSLEN
-717 TGGGMMVSTSKIS
+717 
-730 TFFNRHERVAVR
+730 VAVNPKKIKDYFSR
-742 TEAGLTQQGTLW
+742 PARMTTRPEAGLAQSGNLW
-754 GQLVLNIQTPTE
+754 DGWTLNIQVPSE
-766 TQRGTPKVATQTLVN
+766 TQRGTPKIATQTLVN

-853 ANGDTAWTG
+853 ANGAVAWTG
-862 NSTTGSDDK
+862 NSTTGSDGVA
-871 PKEVNGYAVSPNG
+871 KESNGYAVSPNG

-899 DNSGLLN
+899 DNSALLN

-912 FIRRDIDQTVNG
+912 FIRRDINQTVNG
-924 KLTLTKS
+924 SLTLTKVTTS
-931 TDFNSDVNVKGLGNF
+931 SANIETSAILKSSKVETTGDIRISNATARLLLTSDTNAWSVQASANSGRIAFISENDTQNVHLSVYNDSRGVTANVKFEAPVINATTQVQLAG
-946 TGGEV
+946 TGVIALAGTNSIRL
-951 KVFAT
+951 AT
-956 SSTANSHVRFL
+956 SGKGLELAS
-967 NSDGNERGII
+967 SD
-977 YARPVAAG
+977 AG
-985 NSQQLTLRVKGSAP
+985 NIIAAEGS
-999 DTGKEFSFGNN
+999 TTYK
-1010 GEFVAPDKITSN
+1010 V
-1022 GTIHSASD
+1022 
-1030 VNSNTVYRVKNAS
+1030 
-1043 VIQLQDSD
+1043 
-1051 SVASFGNLAKK
+1051 
-1062 GRILTNDASQTQVTD
+1062 
-1077 NSGNYVILT
+1077 LT

-1091 TILDTR
+1091 SILDSR

-1110 TLNGSALVI
+1110 TMNGSALVI

>member
-225 SSEFI
+225 SSEYI

-298 YDGPRKVWRI
+298 YDGPHKVWRI

-314 QRIKIVTD
+314 QRIKVVTD
-322 DTVMQ
+322 DVVMQ

-379 PAGGTKDRI
+379 PAGGTKDKI
-388 ATTVNLL
+388 ASTVGLL

-424 PVLELA
+424 PVLEMA

-440 IVSENIPSVERV
+440 IVSENISSIERV
-452 DWTNDTT
+452 DSTNDTT
-459 RARVGVIALATQANL
+459 KARVGVIALATTAQAQATSGHNDDR
-474 EANSSNLVDGVA
+474 AI
-486 VTPHTLSKRT
+486 TPLTLS
-496 ATEARTGI
+496 
-504 AAIALSTDVLQ
+504 Q
-515 NSNYAFINDKIITPK
+515 
-530 RLNERTATETR
+530 RTATETR
-541 RGLAEIATQAETDA
+541 TGIAEIATQAEANSTTEDTRIITA
-555 GTDDTTIVSPKK
+555 KKLNDRLATETMRGVAEIATQDETNGSTVDDRIVTPKK

-582 LVNIGGTPA
+582 LVNTGGTPG
-591 TVNREDAGQG
+591 TSRSDPGTSNGTGV
-601 IYDHN
+601 YDHT

-613 PKTLRGYKA
+613 PKTLREYKA
-622 TEIASGCVWL
+622 TELASGCVWL
-632 AKDSEVRNPPAI
+632 ATEAEVRNGTPAS
-644 NSNIPL
+644 NNIPT
-650 VVTPQSLH
+650 VVTPATLH
-658 KKVADTGNIGFI
+658 AKTSTTKDIGLI
-670 QIATQA
+670 RIATQA
-676 EVNAGTDNTKAV
+676 EANAMSNALGNAAI
-688 TPKTF
+688 TPATL
-693 NDRIASETLTGIARF
+693 NGRSASYTQTGITRYAI
-708 ATQKEFDEN
+708 QEEFDGGSLEN
-717 TGGGMMVSTSKIS
+717 
-730 TFFNRHERVAVR
+730 VAVNPR
-742 TEAGLTQQGTLW
+742 KIKDYFSRPARMTTRPEAGLAQAGNLW
-754 GQLVLNIQTPTE
+754 DGWTLNIQVPTE
-766 TQRGTPKVATQTLVN
+766 TQRGTPKIATQALVN

-799 GTESAYGIVKYATQA
+799 GTESAYGIVKYATRA

-826 SPVHLK
+826 SPAHLK

-853 ANGDTAWTG
+853 ANGAVAWTG
-862 NSTTGSDDK
+862 NSTTGSDNT
-871 PKEVNGYAVSPNG
+871 PKESNGYAVSPNG

-899 DNSGLLN
+899 DNSALLN

-912 FIRRDIDQTVNG
+912 FIRRDINQTVNG
-924 KLTLTKS
+924 SLTLTKVTTS
-931 TDFNSDVNVKGLGNF
+931 SANIETSAILKSSKVETTGDIRISNATARLLLTSDTNAWSVQAAAKSGRIAFISENDTQNVHLSVYNDSRGVTANVKFEAPVINATTQVQLAGTGVIAY
-946 TGGEV
+946 TGGN
-951 KVFAT
+951 ANIRLST
-956 SSTANSHVRFL
+956 SGKGLELASN
-967 NSDGNERGII
+967 D
-977 YARPVAAG
+977 AG
-985 NSQQLTLRVKGSAP
+985 NIIAAESSQQ
-999 DTGKEFSFGNN
+999 
-1010 GEFVAPDKITSN
+1010 
-1022 GTIHSASD
+1022 
-1030 VNSNTVYRVKNAS
+1030 YRV
-1043 VIQLQDSD
+1043 
-1051 SVASFGNLAKK
+1051 
-1062 GRILTNDASQTQVTD
+1062 
-1077 NSGNYVILT
+1077 LT

-1091 TILDTR
+1091 SILDSR

-1110 TLNGSALVI
+1110 TMNGSALVI

-1200 QTWTPYPANA
+1200 QTWTPYPSNA

>member
-193 GWYVTLSDLSSLART
+193 GWYVTLSDLNSLART

-225 SSEFI
+225 SSEYI

-248 NHGDMITFAEPEGK
+248 NHGDMITFAEPEGE

-275 NSSIGTEGTTSWTS
+275 NSSIGTEGTTAWTS
-289 KIKGGGVLI
+289 KFKGGSVLI

-314 QRIKIVTD
+314 RRIKIVTD
-322 DTVMQ
+322 DVVMQ
-327 PNEAITIFGANNS
+327 PNEAITIFGDNNS

-347 TLPTQVAP
+347 TLPTLVAP

-379 PAGGTKDRI
+379 PAGGTKDKI
-388 ATTVNLL
+388 ASTVGLL

-424 PVLELA
+424 PVLEMA

-440 IVSENIPSVERV
+440 IVSENISSIERV
-452 DWTNDTT
+452 DSTNDTT
-459 RARVGVIALATQANL
+459 KARVGVIALATTAQAQ
-474 EANSSNLVDGVA
+474 
-486 VTPHTLSKRT
+486 
-496 ATEARTGI
+496 ATSGH
-504 AAIALSTDVLQ
+504 
-515 NSNYAFINDKIITPK
+515 NDDRAITP
-530 RLNERTATETR
+530 LTLAQRTATETR
-541 RGLAEIATQAETDA
+541 TGIAEIATQAEANSTTEDTRIITAKKLNDRLATETMRGVAEIATQAETN
-555 GTDDTTIVSPKK
+555 GSTVDDRIVTPKK

-582 LVNIGGTPA
+582 LVNTGGTPGTSRA
-591 TVNREDAGQG
+591 DSGTSNGTGV
-601 IYDHN
+601 YDHT

-613 PKTLRGYKA
+613 PKTLREYKA
-622 TEIASGCVWL
+622 TELASGCVWL
-632 AKDSEVRNPPAI
+632 ATEAEVRNGTPA
-644 NSNIPL
+644 SGNIPT
-650 VVTPQSLH
+650 VVTPETLH
-658 KKVADTGNIGFI
+658 AKTSTTGAIGLI
-670 QIATQA
+670 RIATQTEA
-676 EVNAGTDNTKAV
+676 NAMSSALGNVAI
-688 TPKTF
+688 TPATL
-693 NDRIASETLTGIARF
+693 NGRSASYTQTGITRYAI
-708 ATQKEFDEN
+708 QEEFDGGSLEN
-717 TGGGMMVSTSKIS
+717 
-730 TFFNRHERVAVR
+730 VAVNPKKIKDYFSR
-742 TEAGLTQQGTLW
+742 AARMTTRSEAGLVQSGNLW
-754 GQLVLNIQTPTE
+754 DGWSLNIQVPTE
-766 TQRGTPKVATQTLVN
+766 TQRGTPKIATQTLVN

-853 ANGDTAWTG
+853 ANGAVAWTG
-862 NSTTGSDDK
+862 NSTTGSDGVA
-871 PKEVNGYAVSPNG
+871 KESNGYAVSPNG

-899 DNSGLLN
+899 DNSALLN

-912 FIRRDIDQTVNG
+912 FIRRDINQTVNG
-924 KLTLTKS
+924 SLTLTKVTTS
-931 TDFNSDVNVKGLGNF
+931 SANIETSAILKSSKVETTGDIRISNATARLLLTSDTNAWSVQASANSGRIAFISENDTQNVHLSVYNDSRGVTANVKFEAPVINATTQVQLAG
-946 TGGEV
+946 TGVIALAGTNSIRL
-951 KVFAT
+951 AT
-956 SSTANSHVRFL
+956 SGKGLELAS
-967 NSDGNERGII
+967 SD
-977 YARPVAAG
+977 AG
-985 NSQQLTLRVKGSAP
+985 NIIAAEGS
-999 DTGKEFSFGNN
+999 TTYK
-1010 GEFVAPDKITSN
+1010 V
-1022 GTIHSASD
+1022 
-1030 VNSNTVYRVKNAS
+1030 
-1043 VIQLQDSD
+1043 
-1051 SVASFGNLAKK
+1051 
-1062 GRILTNDASQTQVTD
+1062 
-1077 NSGNYVILT
+1077 LT

-1091 TILDTR
+1091 SILDSR
-1097 YVKSAGDTMTGNL
+1097 YVKSAGDIMTGNL

>member
-25 VAKADRNV
+25 VAKADRTV
-33 MDDGVN
+33 MSDGVN

-225 SSEFI
+225 SSEYI

-322 DTVMQ
+322 DVVMQ

-379 PAGGTKDRI
+379 PANGTKDRI
-388 ATTVNLL
+388 ASTVGLL

-440 IVSENIPSVERV
+440 VVSENISSIERV
-452 DWTNDTT
+452 DSTNDTT
-459 RARVGVIALATQANL
+459 KARVGVIALATTAQAQATSGHNDDR
-474 EANSSNLVDGVA
+474 AI
-486 VTPHTLSKRT
+486 TPLTLS
-496 ATEARTGI
+496 
-504 AAIALSTDVLQ
+504 Q
-515 NSNYAFINDKIITPK
+515 
-530 RLNERTATETR
+530 RTATETR
-541 RGLAEIATQAETDA
+541 TGIAEIATQAEANSTTEDTRIITAKKLNDRLATETMRGVAEIATQAETN
-555 GTDDTTIVSPKK
+555 GSTVDDRIVTPKK

-582 LVNIGGTPA
+582 LVNTGGTPGTSRA
-591 TVNREDAGQG
+591 DSGTSNGTGV
-601 IYDHN
+601 YDHT

-613 PKTLRGYKA
+613 PKTLREYKA
-622 TEIASGCVWL
+622 TELASGCVWL
-632 AKDSEVRNPPAI
+632 ATEAEVRNGTPA
-644 NSNIPL
+644 SGNIPT
-650 VVTPQSLH
+650 VVTPETLH
-658 KKVADTGNIGFI
+658 AKTSTTGAIGLI
-670 QIATQA
+670 RIATQTEA
-676 EVNAGTDNTKAV
+676 NAMSSALGNVAI
-688 TPKTF
+688 TPATL
-693 NDRIASETLTGIARF
+693 NGRSASYTQTGITRYAV
-708 ATQKEFDEN
+708 QDEFDGGSLEN
-717 TGGGMMVSTSKIS
+717 
-730 TFFNRHERVAVR
+730 VAVNPR
-742 TEAGLTQQGTLW
+742 KIKDYFSRPARMTTRPEAGLAQAGNLW
-754 GQLVLNIQTPTE
+754 DGWTLNIQVPTE
-766 TQRGTPKVATQTLVN
+766 TQRGTPKIATQTLVN

-853 ANGDTAWTG
+853 ANGAVAWTG
-862 NSTTGSDDK
+862 NSTTGSDGVA
-871 PKEVNGYAVSPNG
+871 KESNGYAVSPNG

-899 DNSGLLN
+899 DNSALLN

-912 FIRRDIDQTVNG
+912 FIRRDINQTVNG
-924 KLTLTKS
+924 SLTLTKVTTS
-931 TDFNSDVNVKGLGNF
+931 SANIETSAILKSSKVETTGDIRISNATARLLLSSDTNAWSVQASANSGRIAFISENDTQNVHLSVYDDSRGVTANVKFEAPVINATTQVQLAG
-946 TGGEV
+946 TGVIALAGTNSIRL
-951 KVFAT
+951 AT
-956 SSTANSHVRFL
+956 SGKGLELAS
-967 NSDGNERGII
+967 SD
-977 YARPVAAG
+977 AG
-985 NSQQLTLRVKGSAP
+985 NIIAAEGS
-999 DTGKEFSFGNN
+999 TTYK
-1010 GEFVAPDKITSN
+1010 V
-1022 GTIHSASD
+1022 
-1030 VNSNTVYRVKNAS
+1030 
-1043 VIQLQDSD
+1043 
-1051 SVASFGNLAKK
+1051 
-1062 GRILTNDASQTQVTD
+1062 
-1077 NSGNYVILT
+1077 LT

-1091 TILDTR
+1091 SILDSR
-1097 YVKSAGDTMTGNL
+1097 YVKSAGDIMTGNL

>member
-25 VAKADRNV
+25 VAKADRTV
-33 MDDGVN
+33 MSDGVN

-63 VTMEKRIWVARAD
+63 VTMEKRIWVARTD

-225 SSEFI
+225 SSEYI

-322 DTVMQ
+322 DVVMQ

-379 PAGGTKDRI
+379 PANGTKDRI
-388 ATTVNLL
+388 ASTVGLL

-440 IVSENIPSVERV
+440 IVSENISSIERV
-452 DWTNDTT
+452 DSTNDTT
-459 RARVGVIALATQANL
+459 KARVGVIALATTAQAQATSGHNDDR
-474 EANSSNLVDGVA
+474 AI
-486 VTPHTLSKRT
+486 TPLTLS
-496 ATEARTGI
+496 
-504 AAIALSTDVLQ
+504 Q
-515 NSNYAFINDKIITPK
+515 
-530 RLNERTATETR
+530 RTATETR
-541 RGLAEIATQAETDA
+541 TGIAEIATQAEANSTTEDTRIITAKKLNDRLATETMRGVAEIATQAETN
-555 GTDDTTIVSPKK
+555 GSTVDDRIVTPKK

-582 LVNIGGTPA
+582 LVNTGGTPGTSRA
-591 TVNREDAGQG
+591 DSGTSNGTGV
-601 IYDHN
+601 YDHT

-613 PKTLRGYKA
+613 PKTLREYKA
-622 TEIASGCVWL
+622 TELASGCVWL
-632 AKDSEVRNPPAI
+632 ATEAEVRNGTPA
-644 NSNIPL
+644 SGNIPT
-650 VVTPQSLH
+650 VVTPETLH
-658 KKVADTGNIGFI
+658 AKTSTTGAIGLI
-670 QIATQA
+670 RIATQTEA
-676 EVNAGTDNTKAV
+676 NAMSSALGNVAI
-688 TPKTF
+688 TPATL
-693 NDRIASETLTGIARF
+693 NGRSASYTQTGITRYAV
-708 ATQKEFDEN
+708 QDEFDGGSLEN
-717 TGGGMMVSTSKIS
+717 
-730 TFFNRHERVAVR
+730 VAVNPR
-742 TEAGLTQQGTLW
+742 KIKDYFSRPARMTTRPEAGLAQAGNLW
-754 GQLVLNIQTPTE
+754 DGWTLNIQVPTE
-766 TQRGTPKVATQTLVN
+766 TQRGTPKIATQTLVN

-853 ANGDTAWTG
+853 ANGAVAWTG
-862 NSTTGSDDK
+862 NSTTGSDNVA
-871 PKEVNGYAVSPNG
+871 KEVNGYAVSPNG

-899 DNSGLLN
+899 DNSALLN

-912 FIRRDIDQTVNG
+912 FIRRDINQTVNG
-924 KLTLTKS
+924 SLTLTKVTTS
-931 TDFNSDVNVKGLGNF
+931 SANIETSAILKSSKVETTGDIRISNATARLLLSSDTNAWSVQASANSGRIAFISENDTQNVHLSVYNDSRGVTANIKFEAPVINATTQVQLAGTGVIALAGTNSIRLATSGKGL
-946 TGGEV
+946 EL
-951 KVFAT
+951 A
-956 SSTANSHVRFL
+956 SS
-967 NSDGNERGII
+967 D
-977 YARPVAAG
+977 AG
-985 NSQQLTLRVKGSAP
+985 NIIAAEGS
-999 DTGKEFSFGNN
+999 TTYK
-1010 GEFVAPDKITSN
+1010 V
-1022 GTIHSASD
+1022 
-1030 VNSNTVYRVKNAS
+1030 
-1043 VIQLQDSD
+1043 
-1051 SVASFGNLAKK
+1051 
-1062 GRILTNDASQTQVTD
+1062 
-1077 NSGNYVILT
+1077 LT

-1091 TILDTR
+1091 SILDSR
-1097 YVKSAGDTMTGNL
+1097 YVKSAGDIMTGNL
-1110 TLNGSALVI
+1110 TMNGSALVI

>member
-25 VAKADRNV
+25 VAKADRTV
-33 MDDGVN
+33 MSDGVN

-225 SSEFI
+225 SSEYI

-308 NSIDMQ
+308 NSIDIQ

-322 DTVMQ
+322 DVVMQ

-379 PAGGTKDRI
+379 PAGGTKDKI
-388 ATTVNLL
+388 ASTVGLL

-440 IVSENIPSVERV
+440 IVSENISSIERV
-452 DWTNDTT
+452 DSTNDTT
-459 RARVGVIALATQANL
+459 KARVGVIALATTAQAQATSGHNDDR
-474 EANSSNLVDGVA
+474 AI
-486 VTPHTLSKRT
+486 TPLTLS
-496 ATEARTGI
+496 
-504 AAIALSTDVLQ
+504 Q
-515 NSNYAFINDKIITPK
+515 
-530 RLNERTATETR
+530 RTATETR
-541 RGLAEIATQAETDA
+541 TGIAEIATQAEANSTTEDTRIITAKKLNDRLATETMRGVAEIATQAETN
-555 GTDDTTIVSPKK
+555 GSTVDDRIVTPKK

-582 LVNIGGTPA
+582 LVNTGGTPGTSRA
-591 TVNREDAGQG
+591 DSGTSNGTGV
-601 IYDHN
+601 YDHT

-613 PKTLRGYKA
+613 PKTLREYKA
-622 TEIASGCVWL
+622 TELASGCVWL
-632 AKDSEVRNPPAI
+632 ATEAEVRNGTPA
-644 NSNIPL
+644 SGNIPT
-650 VVTPQSLH
+650 VVTPETLH
-658 KKVADTGNIGFI
+658 AKTSTTGAIGLI
-670 QIATQA
+670 RIATQTEA
-676 EVNAGTDNTKAV
+676 NARSSALGNVAI
-688 TPKTF
+688 TPATL
-693 NDRIASETLTGIARF
+693 NGRSASYTQTGITRYAV
-708 ATQKEFDEN
+708 QDEFDGGSLEN
-717 TGGGMMVSTSKIS
+717 
-730 TFFNRHERVAVR
+730 VAVNPR
-742 TEAGLTQQGTLW
+742 KIKDYFSRPARMTTRPEAGLAQAGNLW
-754 GQLVLNIQTPTE
+754 DGWTLNIQVPTE
-766 TQRGTPKVATQTLVN
+766 TQRGTPKIATQTLVN

-853 ANGDTAWTG
+853 ANGAVAWTG
-862 NSTTGSDDK
+862 NSTTGSDGVA
-871 PKEVNGYAVSPNG
+871 KESNGYAVSPNG

-899 DNSGLLN
+899 DNSALLN

-912 FIRRDIDQTVNG
+912 FIRRDINQTVNG
-924 KLTLTKS
+924 SLTLTKVTTS
-931 TDFNSDVNVKGLGNF
+931 SANIETSAILKSSKVETTGDIRISNATARLLLTSDTNAWSVQASANSGRIAFISENDTQNVHLSVYNDSRGVTANVKFEAPVINATTQVQLAG
-946 TGGEV
+946 TGVIALAGTNSIRL
-951 KVFAT
+951 AT
-956 SSTANSHVRFL
+956 SGKGLELAS
-967 NSDGNERGII
+967 SD
-977 YARPVAAG
+977 AG
-985 NSQQLTLRVKGSAP
+985 NIIAAEGS
-999 DTGKEFSFGNN
+999 TTYK
-1010 GEFVAPDKITSN
+1010 V
-1022 GTIHSASD
+1022 
-1030 VNSNTVYRVKNAS
+1030 
-1043 VIQLQDSD
+1043 
-1051 SVASFGNLAKK
+1051 
-1062 GRILTNDASQTQVTD
+1062 
-1077 NSGNYVILT
+1077 LT

-1091 TILDTR
+1091 SILDSR

-1110 TLNGSALVI
+1110 TMNGSALVI
-1119 NGSEGWYDHTTTA
+1119 NGSEGWYDHSTTA
-1132 NTEKYARAGS
+1132 NSEKYSRAGS

>member
-25 VAKADRNV
+25 VAKADRTV
-33 MDDGVN
+33 MSDGVN

-184 MLLLTFTSA
+184 MLLLSFTSA

-225 SSEFI
+225 SSEYI

-322 DTVMQ
+322 DVVMQ

-347 TLPTQVAP
+347 TLPTRVAP

-388 ATTVNLL
+388 ASTVGLL

-430 YVEATPNNYW
+430 YVEASPNNYW
-440 IVSENIPSVERV
+440 IVSENISSIERV
-452 DWTNDTT
+452 DSTNDTT
-459 RARVGVIALATQANL
+459 KARVGVIALATTAQAQATSGHNDDR
-474 EANSSNLVDGVA
+474 AI
-486 VTPHTLSKRT
+486 TPLTLS
-496 ATEARTGI
+496 
-504 AAIALSTDVLQ
+504 Q
-515 NSNYAFINDKIITPK
+515 
-530 RLNERTATETR
+530 RTATETR
-541 RGLAEIATQAETDA
+541 TGIAEIATQAEANSTTEDTRIITAKKLNDRLATETMRGVAEIATQAETN
-555 GTDDTTIVSPKK
+555 GSTVDDRIVTPKK

-582 LVNIGGTPA
+582 LVNTGGTPG
-591 TVNREDAGQG
+591 TSRSDSGTSNGTGV
-601 IYDHN
+601 YDHT

-613 PKTLRGYKA
+613 PKTLREYKA
-622 TEIASGCVWL
+622 TELASGCVWL
-632 AKDSEVRNPPAI
+632 ATEAEVRNGTPA
-644 NSNIPL
+644 SGNIPT
-650 VVTPQSLH
+650 VVTPATLH
-658 KKVADTGNIGFI
+658 AKTSTTGDIGLI
-670 QIATQA
+670 RIATQA
-676 EVNAGTDNTKAV
+676 EANAMSNTLGNVAI
-688 TPKTF
+688 TPATL
-693 NDRIASETLTGIARF
+693 NGRSASYTQTGITRYAI
-708 ATQKEFDEN
+708 QDEFDGGSLEN
-717 TGGGMMVSTSKIS
+717 
-730 TFFNRHERVAVR
+730 VAVNPR
-742 TEAGLTQQGTLW
+742 KIKDYFSRAARMTTRSEAGLAQAGNLW
-754 GQLVLNIQTPTE
+754 DGWTLNIQVPTE
-766 TQRGTPKVATQTLVN
+766 TQRGTPKIATQTLVN

-853 ANGDTAWTG
+853 ANGAVAWTG
-862 NSTTGSDDK
+862 NSTTGSDNVA
-871 PKEVNGYAVSPNG
+871 KEVNGYAVSPNG

-899 DNSGLLN
+899 DNSALLN

-912 FIRRDIDQTVNG
+912 FIRRDINQTVNG
-924 KLTLTKS
+924 SLTLTKVTTS
-931 TDFNSDVNVKGLGNF
+931 SANIETSAILKSSKVETTGDIRISNATARLLLSSDTNAWSIQASANSGRIAFISENDTQNVHLSVYNDSRGVTANVKFEAPVINATTQVQLAG
-946 TGGEV
+946 TGVIALAGTNSV
-951 KVFAT
+951 RLAT
-956 SSTANSHVRFL
+956 SGKGLELAS
-967 NSDGNERGII
+967 SD
-977 YARPVAAG
+977 AG
-985 NSQQLTLRVKGSAP
+985 NIIAAEGSA
-999 DTGKEFSFGNN
+999 TYK
-1010 GEFVAPDKITSN
+1010 V
-1022 GTIHSASD
+1022 
-1030 VNSNTVYRVKNAS
+1030 
-1043 VIQLQDSD
+1043 
-1051 SVASFGNLAKK
+1051 
-1062 GRILTNDASQTQVTD
+1062 
-1077 NSGNYVILT
+1077 LT

-1091 TILDTR
+1091 SILDSR

-1110 TLNGSALVI
+1110 TMNGSALVI

-1142 WTVEIKNSAKLATL
+1142 WTVEIKNASKLATL

-1200 QTWTPYPANA
+1200 QTWTPYPSNA

>member
-25 VAKADRNV
+25 VAKADRTV
-33 MDDGVN
+33 MSDGVN

-225 SSEFI
+225 SSEYI

-314 QRIKIVTD
+314 QRIKVVTD
-322 DTVMQ
+322 DIVMQ

-379 PAGGTKDRI
+379 PAGGTKDKI
-388 ATTVNLL
+388 ASTVGLL

-440 IVSENIPSVERV
+440 IVSENISSIERV
-452 DWTNDTT
+452 DSTNDTT
-459 RARVGVIALATQANL
+459 KARVGVIALATTAQAQATSGHNDDR
-474 EANSSNLVDGVA
+474 AI
-486 VTPHTLSKRT
+486 TPLTLS
-496 ATEARTGI
+496 
-504 AAIALSTDVLQ
+504 Q
-515 NSNYAFINDKIITPK
+515 
-530 RLNERTATETR
+530 RTATETR
-541 RGLAEIATQAETDA
+541 TGIAEIATQAEANSTTEDTRIITAKKLNDRLATETMRGVAEIATQAETN
-555 GTDDTTIVSPKK
+555 GSTVDDRIVTPKK

-582 LVNIGGTPA
+582 LVNTGGIPGTSRA
-591 TVNREDAGQG
+591 DSGTSNGTGV
-601 IYDHN
+601 YDHT

-613 PKTLRGYKA
+613 PKTLREYKA
-622 TEIASGCVWL
+622 TELASGCVWL
-632 AKDSEVRNPPAI
+632 ATEAEVRNGTPA
-644 NSNIPL
+644 SGNIPT
-650 VVTPQSLH
+650 VVTPETLH
-658 KKVADTGNIGFI
+658 AKTSTTGAIGLI
-670 QIATQA
+670 RIATQTEA
-676 EVNAGTDNTKAV
+676 NAMSSALGNVAI
-688 TPKTF
+688 TPATL
-693 NDRIASETLTGIARF
+693 NGRSASYTQTGITRYAI
-708 ATQKEFDEN
+708 QDEFDGGSLEN
-717 TGGGMMVSTSKIS
+717 
-730 TFFNRHERVAVR
+730 VAVNPRKVKDYFSR
-742 TEAGLTQQGTLW
+742 TARMAVSSEAGLVQSGNLW
-754 GQLVLNIQTPTE
+754 DGWTLNIQVPTE
-766 TQRGTPKVATQTLVN
+766 TQRGTPKIATQTLVN

-853 ANGDTAWTG
+853 ANGAVAWTG
-862 NSTTGSDDK
+862 NSTTGSDGVA
-871 PKEVNGYAVSPNG
+871 KESNGYAVSPNG

-899 DNSGLLN
+899 DNSALLN

-912 FIRRDIDQTVNG
+912 FIRRDINQTVNG
-924 KLTLTKS
+924 SLTLTKVTTS
-931 TDFNSDVNVKGLGNF
+931 SANIETSAILKSSKVETTGDIRISNATARLLLTSDTNAWSVQASANSGRIAFISENDTQNVHLSVYNDSRGVTANVKFEAPVINATTQVQLAG
-946 TGGEV
+946 TGVIALAGTNSIRL
-951 KVFAT
+951 AT
-956 SSTANSHVRFL
+956 SGKGLELAS
-967 NSDGNERGII
+967 SD
-977 YARPVAAG
+977 AG
-985 NSQQLTLRVKGSAP
+985 NIIAAEGS
-999 DTGKEFSFGNN
+999 TTYK
-1010 GEFVAPDKITSN
+1010 V
-1022 GTIHSASD
+1022 
-1030 VNSNTVYRVKNAS
+1030 
-1043 VIQLQDSD
+1043 
-1051 SVASFGNLAKK
+1051 
-1062 GRILTNDASQTQVTD
+1062 
-1077 NSGNYVILT
+1077 LT

-1091 TILDTR
+1091 SILDSR

-1110 TLNGSALVI
+1110 TMNGSALVI

-1200 QTWTPYPANA
+1200 QTWTPYPSNA

>member
-225 SSEFI
+225 SSEYI

-314 QRIKIVTD
+314 QRIKVVTD
-322 DTVMQ
+322 DVVMQ

-379 PAGGTKDRI
+379 PAGGTKDKI
-388 ATTVNLL
+388 ASTVGLL

-440 IVSENIPSVERV
+440 IVSENISSIERV
-452 DWTNDTT
+452 DSTNDTT
-459 RARVGVIALATQANL
+459 KARVGVIALATTAQAQATSGHNDDR
-474 EANSSNLVDGVA
+474 AI
-486 VTPHTLSKRT
+486 TPLTLS
-496 ATEARTGI
+496 
-504 AAIALSTDVLQ
+504 Q
-515 NSNYAFINDKIITPK
+515 
-530 RLNERTATETR
+530 RTATETR
-541 RGLAEIATQAETDA
+541 TGIAEIATQAEANSTTEDTRIITAKKLNDRLATETMRGVAEIATQAETN
-555 GTDDTTIVSPKK
+555 GSTVDDRIVTPKK

-582 LVNIGGTPA
+582 LVNTGGTPGTSRA
-591 TVNREDAGQG
+591 DSGTSNGTGV
-601 IYDHN
+601 YDHT

-613 PKTLRGYKA
+613 PKTLREYKA
-622 TEIASGCVWL
+622 TELASGCVWL
-632 AKDSEVRNPPAI
+632 ATEAEVRNGTPA
-644 NSNIPL
+644 SGNIPT
-650 VVTPQSLH
+650 VVTPETLH
-658 KKVADTGNIGFI
+658 AKTSTTGAIGLI
-670 QIATQA
+670 RIATQTEA
-676 EVNAGTDNTKAV
+676 NAMSSALGNVAI
-688 TPKTF
+688 TPATL
-693 NDRIASETLTGIARF
+693 NGRSASYTQTGITRYAI
-708 ATQKEFDEN
+708 QDEFDGGSLEN
-717 TGGGMMVSTSKIS
+717 
-730 TFFNRHERVAVR
+730 VAVNPR
-742 TEAGLTQQGTLW
+742 KIKDYFSRPARMTTRPEAGLAQAGNLW
-754 GQLVLNIQTPTE
+754 DGWTLNIQVPTE
-766 TQRGTPKVATQTLVN
+766 TQRGTPKIATQTLVN

-853 ANGDTAWTG
+853 ANGAVAWTG
-862 NSTTGSDDK
+862 NSTTGSDGVA
-871 PKEVNGYAVSPNG
+871 KESNGYAVSPNG

-899 DNSGLLN
+899 DNSALLN

-912 FIRRDIDQTVNG
+912 FIRRDINQTVNG
-924 KLTLTKS
+924 SLTLTKVTTS
-931 TDFNSDVNVKGLGNF
+931 SANIETSAILKSSKVETTGDIRISNATARLLLSSDTNAWSVQASANSGRIAFISENDTQNVHLSVYNDSRGVTANVKFEAPVINATTQFQLAG
-946 TGGEV
+946 TGVIALAGTNSIRL
-951 KVFAT
+951 AT
-956 SSTANSHVRFL
+956 SGKGLELAS
-967 NSDGNERGII
+967 SD
-977 YARPVAAG
+977 AG
-985 NSQQLTLRVKGSAP
+985 NIIAAEGS
-999 DTGKEFSFGNN
+999 TTYK
-1010 GEFVAPDKITSN
+1010 V
-1022 GTIHSASD
+1022 
-1030 VNSNTVYRVKNAS
+1030 
-1043 VIQLQDSD
+1043 
-1051 SVASFGNLAKK
+1051 
-1062 GRILTNDASQTQVTD
+1062 
-1077 NSGNYVILT
+1077 LT

-1091 TILDTR
+1091 SILDSR

-1110 TLNGSALVI
+1110 TMNGSALVI

>member
-25 VAKADRNV
+25 VAKADRTV

-76 IAAPIPPAVNTFKQ
+76 IAAPNPPAVNTFKQ

-129 VLPKNKVEQGDTIV
+129 ILPKDKVEQGDTIV

-152 INQALIKVQDSAP
+152 INQALIKVQDTAA
-165 AMIFQGSIL
+165 AMIFQGGII

-184 MLLLTFTSA
+184 MLLLTFTTA

-216 ATDVGAQVQ
+216 ANDVGAQVQ
-225 SSEFI
+225 SSEYI

-248 NHGDMITFAEPEGK
+248 NNGDMITFAEPEGK

-275 NSSIGTEGTTSWTS
+275 NTSIGSEGTTSWTS
-289 KIKGGGVLI
+289 KIKGGGNLI
-298 YDGPRKVWRI
+298 YDGARKVWRI

-314 QRIKIVTD
+314 TRIKIITD
-322 DTVMQ
+322 DVVMQ
-327 PNEAITIFGANNS
+327 PNEAITVFGANNS
-340 TVKTISV
+340 TVKTIAV

-355 GDTVRIGMNYMR
+355 GDIVRIGMNHMR
-367 KGQTVN
+367 KEQTVN

-388 ATTVNLL
+388 ASTVGLL

-440 IVSENIPSVERV
+440 IVSENISTVERV

-474 EANSSNLVDGVA
+474 EVNSSTLVDGVA

-504 AAIALSTDVLQ
+504 AAIALSSDVLQ
-515 NSNYAFINDKIITPK
+515 NSTYAFINDKIITPK

-622 TEIASGCVWL
+622 TEVASGCVWL
-632 AKDSEVRNPPAI
+632 AKDSEVRNPPPI

-658 KKVADTGNIGFI
+658 KKIADTSNIGFI

-730 TFFNRHERVAVR
+730 TFFNRPERVLVR
-742 TEAGLTQQGTLW
+742 TEAGLAQAGTLW
-754 GQLVLNIQTPTE
+754 GQLVLNIQVPTE
-766 TQRGTPKVATQTLVN
+766 TQRGTPKIATQTLVN

-862 NSTTGSDDK
+862 TNTSGSDDK

-884 LKQALANYLPLNAKA
+884 LKQALANYLPLKAKA
-899 DNSGLLN
+899 DNSALLN

-912 FIRRDIDQTVNG
+912 FIRRDINQTVNG
-924 KLTLTKS
+924 SLTLTKVTTSSANIETSAILKSNGVESSNDIRIVNANAARLLLTAGANNNWSIQASKDSGRIAFIVEGVSNPVPLSIYSDPLKGITSDSKFEAPTLNATTNYQLAGTGVIAYTGGNANIRLS
-931 TDFNSDVNVKGLGNF
+931 TSGKGL
-946 TGGEV
+946 EL
-951 KVFAT
+951 A
-956 SSTANSHVRFL
+956 SS
-967 NSDGNERGII
+967 D
-977 YARPVAAG
+977 AG
-985 NSQQLTLRVKGSAP
+985 NIIAAESSQQ
-999 DTGKEFSFGNN
+999 
-1010 GEFVAPDKITSN
+1010 
-1022 GTIHSASD
+1022 
-1030 VNSNTVYRVKNAS
+1030 YRV
-1043 VIQLQDSD
+1043 
-1051 SVASFGNLAKK
+1051 
-1062 GRILTNDASQTQVTD
+1062 
-1077 NSGNYVILT
+1077 LT

-1091 TILDTR
+1091 SILDSR
-1097 YVKSAGDTMTGNL
+1097 YVLSAGDTMTGNL

-1132 NTEKYARAGS
+1132 NSEKYARAGS
-1142 WTVEIKNSAKLATL
+1142 WTVEVKTAAKLASL

-1168 LVPGSMIV
+1168 LIPGSMIV

-1185 GGLLAQISVSSDYTY
+1185 GGLLAQISVSTDYTY
-1200 QTWTPYPANA
+1200 QTWTPYPPNA
-1210 EQSAKARTH
+1210 EQSVKARAH

-1231 KFDSWMRVYTSATPP
+1231 KFDSWMRVFTSATPP

>member
-25 VAKADRNV
+25 VAKADRTV
-33 MDDGVN
+33 MSDGVN

-63 VTMEKRIWVARAD
+63 VTMEKRIWVARTD
-76 IAAPIPPAVNTFKQ
+76 IPAPIPPAVNTFRQ
-90 GEWISMRVDPK
+90 GDWISMRVDPK

-184 MLLLTFTSA
+184 MLLMTFTSA

-225 SSEFI
+225 SSEYI
-230 VRYYTSNKKLTVR
+230 VLYYTSNKKLTVR

-248 NHGDMITFAEPEGK
+248 NHGDMITFSEPEGE

-275 NSSIGTEGTTSWTS
+275 NSSIGTEGATSWTS

-314 QRIKIVTD
+314 QRVKIVTD
-322 DTVMQ
+322 DVVMQ
-327 PNEAITIFGANNS
+327 PNEAIAIFGANNS
-340 TVKTISV
+340 TVKTITV

-388 ATTVNLL
+388 ASTVGLL

-400 SEYPPDA
+400 SEYPPEA

-440 IVSENIPSVERV
+440 IVSENIPTVERV
-452 DWTNDTT
+452 DSTNDTT
-459 RARVGVIALATQANL
+459 KARVGVIALATTAQAQATSGHNDDR
-474 EANSSNLVDGVA
+474 AI
-486 VTPHTLSKRT
+486 TPLTLSQRT
-496 ATEARTGI
+496 ATESRTGI
-504 AAIALSTDVLQ
+504 AEIATQAEANSTTD
-515 NSNYAFINDKIITPK
+515 DTRIITAK
-530 RLNERTATETR
+530 KLNDRLATETM
-541 RGLAEIATQAETDA
+541 RGVAEIATQAETN
-555 GTDDTTIVSPKK
+555 GSTVDDRIVTPKK
-567 LNARKA
+567 LNGRKA

-582 LVNIGGTPA
+582 LVNTGGTPG
-591 TVNREDAGQG
+591 TSRSDPGTSNGTGV
-601 IYDHN
+601 YDHT

-613 PKTLRGYKA
+613 PKTLREYKA
-622 TEIASGCVWL
+622 TELASGCVWL
-632 AKDSEVRNPPAI
+632 ATEAEVRNGTPAS
-644 NSNIPL
+644 NNIPT
-650 VVTPQSLH
+650 VVTPATLH
-658 KKVADTGNIGFI
+658 AKTSTAKDIGLI
-670 QIATQA
+670 RIATQA
-676 EVNAGTDNTKAV
+676 EANAMSNALGNAAI
-688 TPKTF
+688 TPATL
-693 NDRIASETLTGIARF
+693 NGRSASYTQTGITRYAI
-708 ATQKEFDEN
+708 QEEFDGGSLEN
-717 TGGGMMVSTSKIS
+717 
-730 TFFNRHERVAVR
+730 VAVNPR
-742 TEAGLTQQGTLW
+742 KIKDYFSRAARMTTRPEAGLAQSGNLW
-754 GQLVLNIQTPTE
+754 DGWTLNIQVPTE
-766 TQRGTPKVATQTLVN
+766 TQRGTPKIATQALVN

-853 ANGDTAWTG
+853 ANGAVAWTG
-862 NSTTGSDDK
+862 NSTTGSDNT
-871 PKEVNGYAVSPNG
+871 PKESNGYAVSPNG

-899 DNSGLLN
+899 DNSALLN

-912 FIRRDIDQTVNG
+912 FIRRDINQTVNG
-924 KLTLTKS
+924 SLTLTKVTTS
-931 TDFNSDVNVKGLGNF
+931 SANIETSAILKSSKVETTGDIRISNATARLLLTSDTNAWSVQAAAKSGRIAFISENDTQNVHLSVYNDSRGVTANVKFEAPVINATTQVQLAG
-946 TGGEV
+946 TGVIALAGTNSV
-951 KVFAT
+951 RLAT
-956 SSTANSHVRFL
+956 SGKGLELAS
-967 NSDGNERGII
+967 SD
-977 YARPVAAG
+977 AG
-985 NSQQLTLRVKGSAP
+985 NIIAAEGS
-999 DTGKEFSFGNN
+999 TTYK
-1010 GEFVAPDKITSN
+1010 V
-1022 GTIHSASD
+1022 
-1030 VNSNTVYRVKNAS
+1030 
-1043 VIQLQDSD
+1043 
-1051 SVASFGNLAKK
+1051 
-1062 GRILTNDASQTQVTD
+1062 
-1077 NSGNYVILT
+1077 LT

-1091 TILDTR
+1091 SILDSR

-1110 TLNGSALVI
+1110 TMNGSAVVI
-1119 NGSEGWYDHTTTA
+1119 NGSEGWYDHSTTA
-1132 NTEKYARAGS
+1132 NSEKYTRAGS
-1142 WTVEIKNSAKLATL
+1142 WTVEIKNAAKLATL

-1176 TGYEEKTGA
+1176 TGYEEKTAA

-1200 QTWTPYPANA
+1200 QTWTPYPPNA
-1210 EQSAKARTH
+1210 EQAAKARTH

-1224 VYNPYIK
+1224 VYNPYLK

>member
-25 VAKADRNV
+25 VAKADRTV
-33 MDDGVN
+33 MSDGVN

-63 VTMEKRIWVARAD
+63 VTMEKRIWVARTD
-76 IAAPIPPAVNTFKQ
+76 IPAPIPPAVNTFRQ
-90 GEWISMRVDPK
+90 GDWISMRVDPK

-174 RELQL
+174 RELQM

-225 SSEFI
+225 SSEYI

-314 QRIKIVTD
+314 QRIKVVTD
-322 DTVMQ
+322 DVVMQ

-379 PAGGTKDRI
+379 PAGGTKDKI
-388 ATTVNLL
+388 ASTVGLL

-424 PVLELA
+424 PVLEMA

-440 IVSENIPSVERV
+440 IVSENISSIERV
-452 DWTNDTT
+452 DSTNDTT
-459 RARVGVIALATQANL
+459 KARVGVIALATTAQAQATSGHNDDR
-474 EANSSNLVDGVA
+474 AI
-486 VTPHTLSKRT
+486 TPLTLS
-496 ATEARTGI
+496 
-504 AAIALSTDVLQ
+504 Q
-515 NSNYAFINDKIITPK
+515 
-530 RLNERTATETR
+530 RTATETR
-541 RGLAEIATQAETDA
+541 TGIAEIATQAEANSTTEDTRIITAKKLNDRLATETMRGVAEIATQAETN
-555 GTDDTTIVSPKK
+555 GSTVDDRIVTPKK

-582 LVNIGGTPA
+582 LVNTGGTPGTSRA
-591 TVNREDAGQG
+591 DSGTSNGTGV
-601 IYDHN
+601 YDHT

-613 PKTLRGYKA
+613 PKTLREYKA
-622 TEIASGCVWL
+622 TELASGCVWL
-632 AKDSEVRNPPAI
+632 ATEAEVRNGTPA
-644 NSNIPL
+644 SGNIPT
-650 VVTPQSLH
+650 VVTPETLH
-658 KKVADTGNIGFI
+658 AKTSTTGAIGLI
-670 QIATQA
+670 RIATQTEA
-676 EVNAGTDNTKAV
+676 NAMSSALGNVAI
-688 TPKTF
+688 TPATL
-693 NDRIASETLTGIARF
+693 NGRSASYTQTGITRYAI
-708 ATQKEFDEN
+708 QEEFDGGSLEN
-717 TGGGMMVSTSKIS
+717 
-730 TFFNRHERVAVR
+730 VAVNPR
-742 TEAGLTQQGTLW
+742 KIKDYFSRPARMTTRPEAGLAQAGNLW
-754 GQLVLNIQTPTE
+754 DGWTLNIQVPTE
-766 TQRGTPKVATQTLVN
+766 TQRGTPKIATQTLVN

-853 ANGDTAWTG
+853 ANGAVAWTG
-862 NSTTGSDDK
+862 NSTTGSDGVA
-871 PKEVNGYAVSPNG
+871 KESNGYAVSPNG

-899 DNSGLLN
+899 DNSALLN

-912 FIRRDIDQTVNG
+912 FIRRDINQTVNG
-924 KLTLTKS
+924 SLTLTKVTTS
-931 TDFNSDVNVKGLGNF
+931 SANIETSAILKSSKVETTGDIRISNATARLLLTSDTNAWSVQAAANSGRIAFISENDTQNVHLSVYNDSRGVTANVKFEAPVINATTQVQLAG
-946 TGGEV
+946 TGVIALAGTNSIRL
-951 KVFAT
+951 AT
-956 SSTANSHVRFL
+956 SGKGLELAS
-967 NSDGNERGII
+967 SD
-977 YARPVAAG
+977 AG
-985 NSQQLTLRVKGSAP
+985 NIIAAEGS
-999 DTGKEFSFGNN
+999 TTYK
-1010 GEFVAPDKITSN
+1010 V
-1022 GTIHSASD
+1022 
-1030 VNSNTVYRVKNAS
+1030 
-1043 VIQLQDSD
+1043 
-1051 SVASFGNLAKK
+1051 
-1062 GRILTNDASQTQVTD
+1062 
-1077 NSGNYVILT
+1077 LT

-1091 TILDTR
+1091 SILDSR

-1110 TLNGSALVI
+1110 TMNGSALVI

-1200 QTWTPYPANA
+1200 QTWTPYPSNA

>member
-193 GWYVTLSDLSSLART
+193 GWYVTLSDLNSLART

-225 SSEFI
+225 SSEYI

-248 NHGDMITFAEPEGK
+248 NHGDMITFAEPEGE

-275 NSSIGTEGTTSWTS
+275 NSSIGTEGTTAWTS
-289 KIKGGGVLI
+289 KFKGGSVLI

-314 QRIKIVTD
+314 RRIKIVTD
-322 DTVMQ
+322 DVVMQ
-327 PNEAITIFGANNS
+327 PNEAITIFGDNNS

-347 TLPTQVAP
+347 TLPTLVAP
-355 GDTVRIGMNYMR
+355 GDTVRISMNYMR

-379 PAGGTKDRI
+379 PAGGTKDKI
-388 ATTVNLL
+388 ASTVGLL

-424 PVLELA
+424 PVLEMA

-440 IVSENIPSVERV
+440 IVSENISSIERV
-452 DWTNDTT
+452 DSTNDTT
-459 RARVGVIALATQANL
+459 KARVGVIALATTAQAQ
-474 EANSSNLVDGVA
+474 
-486 VTPHTLSKRT
+486 
-496 ATEARTGI
+496 ATSGH
-504 AAIALSTDVLQ
+504 
-515 NSNYAFINDKIITPK
+515 NDDRAITP
-530 RLNERTATETR
+530 LTLAQRTATETR
-541 RGLAEIATQAETDA
+541 TGIAEIATQAEANSTTEDTRIITA
-555 GTDDTTIVSPKK
+555 KKLNDRLATETMRGVAEIATQEETNGSTVDDRIVTPKK

-582 LVNIGGTPA
+582 LVNTGGIPGTSRA
-591 TVNREDAGQG
+591 DSGTSNGTGV
-601 IYDHN
+601 YDHT

-613 PKTLRGYKA
+613 PKTLREYKA
-622 TEIASGCVWL
+622 TELASGCVWL
-632 AKDSEVRNPPAI
+632 ATEAEVRNGTPA
-644 NSNIPL
+644 SGNIPT
-650 VVTPQSLH
+650 VVTPATLH
-658 KKVADTGNIGFI
+658 AKTSTTGAIGLI
-670 QIATQA
+670 RIATQA
-676 EVNAGTDNTKAV
+676 EANAMSNALSNAAI
-688 TPKTF
+688 TPATL
-693 NDRIASETLTGIARF
+693 NGRSASYTQTGITRYAI
-708 ATQKEFDEN
+708 QDEFDGGSLEN
-717 TGGGMMVSTSKIS
+717 
-730 TFFNRHERVAVR
+730 VAVNPRKVKDYFSR
-742 TEAGLTQQGTLW
+742 TARMAVSSEAGLVQSGNLW
-754 GQLVLNIQTPTE
+754 DGWSLNIQVPTE
-766 TQRGTPKVATQTLVN
+766 TQRGTPKIATQTLVN

-832 YVIQTSA
+832 YVIQTSD

-853 ANGDTAWTG
+853 ANGAVAWTG
-862 NSTTGSDDK
+862 NSTTGSDGVA
-871 PKEVNGYAVSPNG
+871 KESNGYAVSPNG

-899 DNSGLLN
+899 DNSALLN

-912 FIRRDIDQTVNG
+912 FIRRDINQTVNG
-924 KLTLTKS
+924 SLTLTKVTTS
-931 TDFNSDVNVKGLGNF
+931 SANIETSAILKSSKVETTGDIRISNATARLLLTSDTNAWSVQASANSGRIAFISENDTQNVHLSVYNDSRGVTANVKFEAPVINATTQVQLAG
-946 TGGEV
+946 TGVIALAGMNSIRL
-951 KVFAT
+951 AT
-956 SSTANSHVRFL
+956 SGKGLELAS
-967 NSDGNERGII
+967 SD
-977 YARPVAAG
+977 AG
-985 NSQQLTLRVKGSAP
+985 NIIAAEGS
-999 DTGKEFSFGNN
+999 TTYK
-1010 GEFVAPDKITSN
+1010 V
-1022 GTIHSASD
+1022 
-1030 VNSNTVYRVKNAS
+1030 
-1043 VIQLQDSD
+1043 
-1051 SVASFGNLAKK
+1051 
-1062 GRILTNDASQTQVTD
+1062 
-1077 NSGNYVILT
+1077 LT

-1091 TILDTR
+1091 SILDSR
-1097 YVKSAGDTMTGNL
+1097 YVKSAGDIMTGNL

-1200 QTWTPYPANA
+1200 QTWTPYPSNA

>member
-25 VAKADRNV
+25 VAKADRTV

-76 IAAPIPPAVNTFKQ
+76 IAAPNPPAVNTFKQ

-129 VLPKNKVEQGDTIV
+129 ILPKDKVEQGDTIV

-152 INQALIKVQDSAP
+152 INQALIKVQDTAS
-165 AMIFQGSIL
+165 AMIFQGGII

-184 MLLLTFTSA
+184 MLLLTFTTA

-216 ATDVGAQVQ
+216 ANDVGAQVQ
-225 SSEFI
+225 SSEYI

-248 NHGDMITFAEPEGK
+248 NNGDMITFAEPEGK

-275 NSSIGTEGTTSWTS
+275 NTSIGSEGTTSWTS
-289 KIKGGGVLI
+289 KIKGGGNLI
-298 YDGPRKVWRI
+298 YDGARKVWRI

-314 QRIKIVTD
+314 TRIKIITD
-322 DTVMQ
+322 DVVMQ
-327 PNEAITIFGANNS
+327 PNEAITVFGANNS
-340 TVKTISV
+340 TVKTIAV

-355 GDTVRIGMNYMR
+355 GDIVRIGMNYMR

-388 ATTVNLL
+388 ASTVGLL

-440 IVSENIPSVERV
+440 IVSENISTVERV
-452 DWTNDTT
+452 DSTNDTT
-459 RARVGVIALATQANL
+459 KARVGVIALATTAQAQ
-474 EANSSNLVDGVA
+474 
-486 VTPHTLSKRT
+486 
-496 ATEARTGI
+496 ATSGH
-504 AAIALSTDVLQ
+504 
-515 NSNYAFINDKIITPK
+515 NDDRAITP
-530 RLNERTATETR
+530 LTLAQRTATETR
-541 RGLAEIATQAETDA
+541 TGIAEIATQAEANTTTEDTRIITAKKLNDRLATETMRGVAEIATQAETN
-555 GTDDTTIVSPKK
+555 GSTVDDRIVTPKK
-567 LNARKA
+567 LDGRKA

-582 LVNIGGTPA
+582 LVNTGAIPGTSRA
-591 TVNREDAGQG
+591 DSGTSNGTGV
-601 IYDHN
+601 YDHT

-613 PKTLRGYKA
+613 PKTLREYKA
-622 TEIASGCVWL
+622 TELASGCVWL
-632 AKDSEVRNPPAI
+632 ATEAEVRNGTVAA
-644 NSNIPL
+644 NNIPT
-650 VVTPQSLH
+650 VVTPATLH
-658 KKVADTGNIGFI
+658 AKTSTTGAIGLI
-670 QIATQA
+670 RIATQTEA
-676 EVNAGTDNTKAV
+676 NAMTSALANVAI
-688 TPKTF
+688 TPATL
-693 NDRIASETLTGIARF
+693 NGRAASYTQTGITRYAV
-708 ATQKEFDEN
+708 QEEFDAGSLEN
-717 TGGGMMVSTSKIS
+717 
-730 TFFNRHERVAVR
+730 VAANPRKVKDYFSR
-742 TEAGLTQQGTLW
+742 PARMTTRPEAGLAQSGNLW
-754 GQLVLNIQTPTE
+754 DGWVLNIQVPTE
-766 TQRGTPKVATQTLVN
+766 TQRGTPKIATQTLVN

-853 ANGDTAWTG
+853 ANGAVAWTG
-862 NSTTGSDDK
+862 NSTTGSDGVA
-871 PKEVNGYAVSPNG
+871 KEVNGYAVSPNG

-899 DNSGLLN
+899 DNSALLN

-912 FIRRDIDQTVNG
+912 FIRRDINQTVNG
-924 KLTLTKS
+924 SLTLTKVTTSSANIETSAVLKSSKVETTGDIRISNATSRLLLTASDTNSWSVQVAANSGRIAFISENNTTDVHLSVYNDSRGVTANIKFEAPTLNATTNYQLAGTGVIAYTGGNANIRLS
-931 TDFNSDVNVKGLGNF
+931 TSGKGL
-946 TGGEV
+946 EL
-951 KVFAT
+951 A
-956 SSTANSHVRFL
+956 SS
-967 NSDGNERGII
+967 D
-977 YARPVAAG
+977 AG
-985 NSQQLTLRVKGSAP
+985 NIIAAESSQQ
-999 DTGKEFSFGNN
+999 
-1010 GEFVAPDKITSN
+1010 
-1022 GTIHSASD
+1022 
-1030 VNSNTVYRVKNAS
+1030 YRV
-1043 VIQLQDSD
+1043 
-1051 SVASFGNLAKK
+1051 
-1062 GRILTNDASQTQVTD
+1062 
-1077 NSGNYVILT
+1077 LT

-1091 TILDTR
+1091 SILDSR
-1097 YVKSAGDTMTGNL
+1097 YVLSAGDTMTGNL

-1132 NTEKYARAGS
+1132 NSEKYARAGS
-1142 WTVEIKNSAKLATL
+1142 WTVEVKTAAKLASL

-1168 LVPGSMIV
+1168 LIPGSMIV

-1185 GGLLAQISVSSDYTY
+1185 GGLLAQISVSTDYTY
-1200 QTWTPYPANA
+1200 QTWTPYPPNA
-1210 EQSAKARTH
+1210 EQSVKARAH

-1231 KFDSWMRVYTSATPP
+1231 KFDSWMRVFTSATPP

>member
-25 VAKADRNV
+25 VAKADRTV
-33 MDDGVN
+33 MSDGVN

-225 SSEFI
+225 SSEYI

-314 QRIKIVTD
+314 QRIKVVTD
-322 DTVMQ
+322 DVVMQ

-379 PAGGTKDRI
+379 PAGGTKDKI
-388 ATTVNLL
+388 ASTVGLL

-440 IVSENIPSVERV
+440 IVSENISSIERV
-452 DWTNDTT
+452 DSTNDTT
-459 RARVGVIALATQANL
+459 KARVGVIALATTAQAQATSGHNDDR
-474 EANSSNLVDGVA
+474 AI
-486 VTPHTLSKRT
+486 TPLTLS
-496 ATEARTGI
+496 
-504 AAIALSTDVLQ
+504 Q
-515 NSNYAFINDKIITPK
+515 
-530 RLNERTATETR
+530 RTATETR
-541 RGLAEIATQAETDA
+541 TGIAEIATQAEANSTTEDTRIITA
-555 GTDDTTIVSPKK
+555 KKLNDRLATETMRGVAEIATQDETNGSTVDDRIVTPKK

-582 LVNIGGTPA
+582 LVNTGGTPGTSRA
-591 TVNREDAGQG
+591 DSGTSNGTGV
-601 IYDHN
+601 YDHT

-613 PKTLRGYKA
+613 PKTLREYKA
-622 TEIASGCVWL
+622 TELASGCVWL
-632 AKDSEVRNPPAI
+632 ATEAEVRNGTPA
-644 NSNIPL
+644 SGNIPT
-650 VVTPQSLH
+650 VVTPETLH
-658 KKVADTGNIGFI
+658 AKTSTTGAIGLI
-670 QIATQA
+670 RIATQTEA
-676 EVNAGTDNTKAV
+676 NAMSSALGNVAI
-688 TPKTF
+688 TPATL
-693 NDRIASETLTGIARF
+693 NGRSASYTQTGITRYAI
-708 ATQKEFDEN
+708 QEEFDGGSLEN
-717 TGGGMMVSTSKIS
+717 
-730 TFFNRHERVAVR
+730 VAVNPR
-742 TEAGLTQQGTLW
+742 KIKDYFSRPARMTTRPEAGLAQAGNLW
-754 GQLVLNIQTPTE
+754 DGWTLNIQVPTE
-766 TQRGTPKVATQTLVN
+766 TQRGTPKIATQTLVN

-853 ANGDTAWTG
+853 ANGAVAWTG
-862 NSTTGSDDK
+862 NSTTGSDGVA
-871 PKEVNGYAVSPNG
+871 KESNGYAVSPNG

-899 DNSGLLN
+899 DNSALLN

-912 FIRRDIDQTVNG
+912 FIRRDINQTVNG
-924 KLTLTKS
+924 SLTLTKVTTS
-931 TDFNSDVNVKGLGNF
+931 SANIETSAILKSSKVETTGDIRISNATARLLLTSDTNAWSVQAAANSGRIAFISENDTQNVHLSVYNDSRGVTANVKFEAPVINATTQVQLAG
-946 TGGEV
+946 TGVIALAGTNSIRL
-951 KVFAT
+951 AT
-956 SSTANSHVRFL
+956 SGKGLELAS
-967 NSDGNERGII
+967 SD
-977 YARPVAAG
+977 AG
-985 NSQQLTLRVKGSAP
+985 NIIAAEGS
-999 DTGKEFSFGNN
+999 TTYK
-1010 GEFVAPDKITSN
+1010 V
-1022 GTIHSASD
+1022 
-1030 VNSNTVYRVKNAS
+1030 
-1043 VIQLQDSD
+1043 
-1051 SVASFGNLAKK
+1051 
-1062 GRILTNDASQTQVTD
+1062 
-1077 NSGNYVILT
+1077 LT

-1091 TILDTR
+1091 SILDSR

-1110 TLNGSALVI
+1110 TMNGSALVI

-1200 QTWTPYPANA
+1200 QTWTPYPSNA
-1210 EQSAKARTH
+1210 EQTAKARTH

>member
-174 RELQL
+174 RELQM

-225 SSEFI
+225 SSEYI

-314 QRIKIVTD
+314 QRIKVVTD
-322 DTVMQ
+322 DVVMQ

-379 PAGGTKDRI
+379 PAGGTKDKI
-388 ATTVNLL
+388 ASTVGLL

-440 IVSENIPSVERV
+440 IVSENISSIERV
-452 DWTNDTT
+452 DSTNDTT
-459 RARVGVIALATQANL
+459 KARVGVIALATTAQAQATSGHNDDR
-474 EANSSNLVDGVA
+474 AI
-486 VTPHTLSKRT
+486 TPLTLS
-496 ATEARTGI
+496 
-504 AAIALSTDVLQ
+504 Q
-515 NSNYAFINDKIITPK
+515 
-530 RLNERTATETR
+530 RTATETR
-541 RGLAEIATQAETDA
+541 TGIAEIATQAEANSTTEDTRIITA
-555 GTDDTTIVSPKK
+555 KKLNDRLATETMRGVAEIATQDETNGSTVDDRIVTPKK

-582 LVNIGGTPA
+582 LVNTGGTPGTSRA
-591 TVNREDAGQG
+591 DSGTSNGTGV
-601 IYDHN
+601 YDHT

-613 PKTLRGYKA
+613 PKTLREYKA
-622 TEIASGCVWL
+622 TELASGCVWL
-632 AKDSEVRNPPAI
+632 ATEAEVRNGTPA
-644 NSNIPL
+644 SGNIPT
-650 VVTPQSLH
+650 VVTPETLH
-658 KKVADTGNIGFI
+658 AKTSTTGAIGLI
-670 QIATQA
+670 RIATQTEA
-676 EVNAGTDNTKAV
+676 NAMSSALGNVAI
-688 TPKTF
+688 TPATL
-693 NDRIASETLTGIARF
+693 NGRSASYTQTGITRYAI
-708 ATQKEFDEN
+708 QEEFDGGSLEN
-717 TGGGMMVSTSKIS
+717 
-730 TFFNRHERVAVR
+730 VAVNPR
-742 TEAGLTQQGTLW
+742 KIKDYFSRPARMTTRPEAGLAQAGNLW
-754 GQLVLNIQTPTE
+754 DGWTLNIQVPTE
-766 TQRGTPKVATQTLVN
+766 TQRGTPKIATQTLVN

-853 ANGDTAWTG
+853 ANGAVAWTG
-862 NSTTGSDDK
+862 NSTTGSDGVA
-871 PKEVNGYAVSPNG
+871 KESNGYAVSPNG

-899 DNSGLLN
+899 DNSALLN

-912 FIRRDIDQTVNG
+912 FIRRDINQTVNG
-924 KLTLTKS
+924 SLTLTKVTTS
-931 TDFNSDVNVKGLGNF
+931 SANIETSAILKSSKVETTGDIRISNATARLLLTSDTNAWSVQAAANSGRIAFISENDTQNVHLSVYNDSRGVTANVKFEAPVINATTQVQLAG
-946 TGGEV
+946 TGVIALAGTNSIRL
-951 KVFAT
+951 AT
-956 SSTANSHVRFL
+956 SGKGLELAS
-967 NSDGNERGII
+967 SD
-977 YARPVAAG
+977 AG
-985 NSQQLTLRVKGSAP
+985 NIIAAEGS
-999 DTGKEFSFGNN
+999 TTYK
-1010 GEFVAPDKITSN
+1010 V
-1022 GTIHSASD
+1022 
-1030 VNSNTVYRVKNAS
+1030 
-1043 VIQLQDSD
+1043 
-1051 SVASFGNLAKK
+1051 
-1062 GRILTNDASQTQVTD
+1062 
-1077 NSGNYVILT
+1077 LT

-1091 TILDTR
+1091 SILDSR

-1110 TLNGSALVI
+1110 TMNGSALVI

-1200 QTWTPYPANA
+1200 QTWTPYPSNA

>member
-225 SSEFI
+225 SSEYI

-314 QRIKIVTD
+314 QRIKVVTD
-322 DTVMQ
+322 DVVMQ

-379 PAGGTKDRI
+379 PAGGTKDKI
-388 ATTVNLL
+388 ASTVGLL

-424 PVLELA
+424 PVLEMA

-440 IVSENIPSVERV
+440 IVSENISSIERV
-452 DWTNDTT
+452 DSTNDTT
-459 RARVGVIALATQANL
+459 KARVGVIALATTAQAQATSGHNDDR
-474 EANSSNLVDGVA
+474 AI
-486 VTPHTLSKRT
+486 TPLTLS
-496 ATEARTGI
+496 
-504 AAIALSTDVLQ
+504 Q
-515 NSNYAFINDKIITPK
+515 
-530 RLNERTATETR
+530 RTATETR
-541 RGLAEIATQAETDA
+541 TGIAEIATQAEANSTTEDTRIITAKKLNDRLATETMRGVAEIATQAETN
-555 GTDDTTIVSPKK
+555 GSTVDDRIVTPKK

-582 LVNIGGTPA
+582 LVNTGGTPGTSRA
-591 TVNREDAGQG
+591 DSGTSNGTGV
-601 IYDHN
+601 YDHT

-613 PKTLRGYKA
+613 PKTLREYKA
-622 TEIASGCVWL
+622 TELASGCVWL
-632 AKDSEVRNPPAI
+632 ATEAEVRNGTPA
-644 NSNIPL
+644 SGNIPT
-650 VVTPQSLH
+650 VVTPETLH
-658 KKVADTGNIGFI
+658 AKTSTTGAIGLI
-670 QIATQA
+670 RIATQTEA
-676 EVNAGTDNTKAV
+676 NAMSSALGNVAI
-688 TPKTF
+688 TPATL
-693 NDRIASETLTGIARF
+693 NGRSASYTQTGITRYAI
-708 ATQKEFDEN
+708 QDEFDGGSLEN
-717 TGGGMMVSTSKIS
+717 
-730 TFFNRHERVAVR
+730 VAVNPR
-742 TEAGLTQQGTLW
+742 KIKDYFSRPARMTTRPEAGLAQAGNLW
-754 GQLVLNIQTPTE
+754 DGWTLNIQVPTE
-766 TQRGTPKVATQTLVN
+766 TQRGTPKIATQTLVN

-853 ANGDTAWTG
+853 ANGAVAWTG
-862 NSTTGSDDK
+862 NSTTGSDGVA
-871 PKEVNGYAVSPNG
+871 KESNGYAVSPNG

-899 DNSGLLN
+899 DNSALLN

-912 FIRRDIDQTVNG
+912 FIRRDINQTVNG
-924 KLTLTKS
+924 SLTLTKVTTSSANIETSAILKSSKVETTGDIRISNATARLLLSSDTNAWSVQAAANSGRIAFISENDTQNVHLSVYSDSRGVTANIKFEAPVINATTQVQLAGTGVIAYTGGNANIRLS
-931 TDFNSDVNVKGLGNF
+931 TSGKGL
-946 TGGEV
+946 EL
-951 KVFAT
+951 A
-956 SSTANSHVRFL
+956 SS
-967 NSDGNERGII
+967 D
-977 YARPVAAG
+977 AG
-985 NSQQLTLRVKGSAP
+985 NIIAAESSQQ
-999 DTGKEFSFGNN
+999 
-1010 GEFVAPDKITSN
+1010 
-1022 GTIHSASD
+1022 
-1030 VNSNTVYRVKNAS
+1030 YRV
-1043 VIQLQDSD
+1043 
-1051 SVASFGNLAKK
+1051 
-1062 GRILTNDASQTQVTD
+1062 
-1077 NSGNYVILT
+1077 LT

-1091 TILDTR
+1091 SILDSR
-1097 YVKSAGDTMTGNL
+1097 YVKSAGDIMTGNL
-1110 TLNGSALVI
+1110 TMNGSALVI

-1200 QTWTPYPANA
+1200 QTWTPYPSNA

>member
-25 VAKADRNV
+25 VAKADRTV
-33 MDDGVN
+33 MSDGVN

-225 SSEFI
+225 SSEYI

-322 DTVMQ
+322 DVVMQ

-373 IVTPPA
+373 IFTPPA

-388 ATTVNLL
+388 ASTVGLL

-430 YVEATPNNYW
+430 YVEASPNNYW
-440 IVSENIPSVERV
+440 IVSENISSIERV
-452 DWTNDTT
+452 DSTNDTT
-459 RARVGVIALATQANL
+459 KARVGVIALATTAQAQATSGHNDDR
-474 EANSSNLVDGVA
+474 AI
-486 VTPHTLSKRT
+486 TPLTLS
-496 ATEARTGI
+496 
-504 AAIALSTDVLQ
+504 Q
-515 NSNYAFINDKIITPK
+515 
-530 RLNERTATETR
+530 RTATETR
-541 RGLAEIATQAETDA
+541 TGIAEIATQAEANSTTEDTRIITAKKLNDRLATETMRGVAEIATQAETN
-555 GTDDTTIVSPKK
+555 GSTVDDRIVTPKK

-582 LVNIGGTPA
+582 LVNTGGTPGTSRA
-591 TVNREDAGQG
+591 DSGTSNGTGV
-601 IYDHN
+601 YDHT

-613 PKTLRGYKA
+613 PKTLREYKA
-622 TEIASGCVWL
+622 TELASGCVWL
-632 AKDSEVRNPPAI
+632 ATEAEVRNGTPAS
-644 NSNIPL
+644 NNIPT
-650 VVTPQSLH
+650 VVTPETLH
-658 KKVADTGNIGFI
+658 AKTSTTGAIGLI
-670 QIATQA
+670 RIATQTEA
-676 EVNAGTDNTKAV
+676 NAMSSALGNVAI
-688 TPKTF
+688 TPATL
-693 NDRIASETLTGIARF
+693 NGRSASYTQTGITRYAI
-708 ATQKEFDEN
+708 QEEFDGGSLEN
-717 TGGGMMVSTSKIS
+717 
-730 TFFNRHERVAVR
+730 VAVNPR
-742 TEAGLTQQGTLW
+742 KIKDYFSRPARMTTRSEAGLAQSGNLW
-754 GQLVLNIQTPTE
+754 DGWTLNIQVPTE
-766 TQRGTPKVATQTLVN
+766 TQRGTPKIATQTLVN

-853 ANGDTAWTG
+853 ANGAVAWTG
-862 NSTTGSDDK
+862 NSTTGSDGVA
-871 PKEVNGYAVSPNG
+871 KESNGYAVSPNG

-899 DNSGLLN
+899 DNSALLN

-912 FIRRDIDQTVNG
+912 FIRRDINQTVNG
-924 KLTLTKS
+924 SLTLTKVTTS
-931 TDFNSDVNVKGLGNF
+931 SANIETSAILKSSKVETTGDIRISNATARLLLSSDTNAWSVQAAANSGRIAFISENDTQNVHLSVYNDSRGVTANIKFEAPVINATTQVQLAGTGVIALAGTNSIRLATSGKGL
-946 TGGEV
+946 EL
-951 KVFAT
+951 A
-956 SSTANSHVRFL
+956 SS
-967 NSDGNERGII
+967 D
-977 YARPVAAG
+977 AG
-985 NSQQLTLRVKGSAP
+985 NIIAAEGS
-999 DTGKEFSFGNN
+999 TTYK
-1010 GEFVAPDKITSN
+1010 V
-1022 GTIHSASD
+1022 
-1030 VNSNTVYRVKNAS
+1030 
-1043 VIQLQDSD
+1043 
-1051 SVASFGNLAKK
+1051 
-1062 GRILTNDASQTQVTD
+1062 
-1077 NSGNYVILT
+1077 LT

-1091 TILDTR
+1091 SILDSR
-1097 YVKSAGDTMTGNL
+1097 YVKSAGDIMTGNL
-1110 TLNGSALVI
+1110 TMNGSALVI

-1200 QTWTPYPANA
+1200 QTWTPYPSNA

>member
-33 MDDGVN
+33 MSDGVN

-225 SSEFI
+225 SSEYI

-322 DTVMQ
+322 DVVMQ

-379 PAGGTKDRI
+379 PAGGTKDKI
-388 ATTVNLL
+388 ASTVGLL

-440 IVSENIPSVERV
+440 IVSENISSIERV
-452 DWTNDTT
+452 DSTNDTT
-459 RARVGVIALATQANL
+459 KARVGVIALATTAQAQATSGHNDDR
-474 EANSSNLVDGVA
+474 AI
-486 VTPHTLSKRT
+486 TPLTLS
-496 ATEARTGI
+496 
-504 AAIALSTDVLQ
+504 Q
-515 NSNYAFINDKIITPK
+515 
-530 RLNERTATETR
+530 RTATETR
-541 RGLAEIATQAETDA
+541 TGIAEIATQAEANSTTEDTRIITAKKLNDRLATETMRGVAEIATQAETN
-555 GTDDTTIVSPKK
+555 GSTVDDRIVTPKK

-582 LVNIGGTPA
+582 LVNTGGTPGTSRA
-591 TVNREDAGQG
+591 DSGTSNGTGV
-601 IYDHN
+601 YDHT

-613 PKTLRGYKA
+613 PKTLREYKA
-622 TEIASGCVWL
+622 TELASGCVWL
-632 AKDSEVRNPPAI
+632 ATEAEVRNGTPA
-644 NSNIPL
+644 SGNIPT
-650 VVTPQSLH
+650 VVTPATLH
-658 KKVADTGNIGFI
+658 AKTSTTGAIGLI
-670 QIATQA
+670 RIATQTEA
-676 EVNAGTDNTKAV
+676 NAMSSALGNVAI
-688 TPKTF
+688 TPATL
-693 NDRIASETLTGIARF
+693 NGRSASYTQTGITRYAV
-708 ATQKEFDEN
+708 QDEFDGGSLEN
-717 TGGGMMVSTSKIS
+717 
-730 TFFNRHERVAVR
+730 VAVNPR
-742 TEAGLTQQGTLW
+742 KIKDYFSRPARMTTRPEAGLAQAGNLW
-754 GQLVLNIQTPTE
+754 DGWTLNIQVPTE
-766 TQRGTPKVATQTLVN
+766 TQRGTPKIATQTLVN

-853 ANGDTAWTG
+853 ANGAVAWTG
-862 NSTTGSDDK
+862 NSTTGSDGVA
-871 PKEVNGYAVSPNG
+871 KESNGYAVSPNG

-899 DNSGLLN
+899 DNSALLN

-912 FIRRDIDQTVNG
+912 FIRRDINQTVNG
-924 KLTLTKS
+924 SLTLTKVTTS
-931 TDFNSDVNVKGLGNF
+931 SANIETSAILKSSKVETTGDIRISNATARLLLTSDTNAWSVQAAANSGRIAFISENDTQNVHLSVYNDSRGVTAKVKFEAPVINATTQVQLAGTGVIALAGTNSVRLATSGKGL
-946 TGGEV
+946 EL
-951 KVFAT
+951 A
-956 SSTANSHVRFL
+956 SS
-967 NSDGNERGII
+967 D
-977 YARPVAAG
+977 AG
-985 NSQQLTLRVKGSAP
+985 NIIAAEGS
-999 DTGKEFSFGNN
+999 TTYK
-1010 GEFVAPDKITSN
+1010 V
-1022 GTIHSASD
+1022 
-1030 VNSNTVYRVKNAS
+1030 
-1043 VIQLQDSD
+1043 
-1051 SVASFGNLAKK
+1051 
-1062 GRILTNDASQTQVTD
+1062 
-1077 NSGNYVILT
+1077 LT

-1091 TILDTR
+1091 SILDSR

-1110 TLNGSALVI
+1110 TMNGSALVI
-1119 NGSEGWYDHTTTA
+1119 NGSEGWYDHSTTA
-1132 NTEKYARAGS
+1132 NSEKYSRAGS

-1200 QTWTPYPANA
+1200 QTWTPYPSNA
-1210 EQSAKARTH
+1210 EQAAKARAH

-1224 VYNPYIK
+1224 VYNPYLK
-1231 KFDSWMRVYTSATPP
+1231 KFDSWMRVFTSATPP

>member
-25 VAKADRNV
+25 VAKADRTV
-33 MDDGVN
+33 MSDGVN

-63 VTMEKRIWVARAD
+63 VTMEKRIWVARTD

-184 MLLLTFTSA
+184 MLLLSFTSA

-225 SSEFI
+225 SSEYI

-322 DTVMQ
+322 DVVMQ

-388 ATTVNLL
+388 ASTVGLL

-440 IVSENIPSVERV
+440 IVSENISSIERV
-452 DWTNDTT
+452 DSTNDTT
-459 RARVGVIALATQANL
+459 KARVGVIALATTAQAQATSGHNDDR
-474 EANSSNLVDGVA
+474 AI
-486 VTPHTLSKRT
+486 TPLTLAQRT
-496 ATEARTGI
+496 ATESRTGI
-504 AAIALSTDVLQ
+504 
-515 NSNYAFINDKIITPK
+515 
-530 RLNERTATETR
+530 
-541 RGLAEIATQAETDA
+541 AEIATQAEANSTTEDTRIITA
-555 GTDDTTIVSPKK
+555 KKLNDRLATETMRGVAEIATQDETNGSTIDDRIVTPKK

-582 LVNIGGTPA
+582 LVNTGGTPGTSRA
-591 TVNREDAGQG
+591 DSGTSNGTGV
-601 IYDHN
+601 YDHT

-613 PKTLRGYKA
+613 PKTLREYKA
-622 TEIASGCVWL
+622 TELASGCVWL
-632 AKDSEVRNPPAI
+632 ATEAEVRNGTPAS
-644 NSNIPL
+644 SNIPT
-650 VVTPQSLH
+650 VVTPETLH
-658 KKVADTGNIGFI
+658 AKTSTTGAIGLI
-670 QIATQA
+670 RIATQTEA
-676 EVNAGTDNTKAV
+676 NAMSNALGNAAI
-688 TPKTF
+688 TPATL
-693 NDRIASETLTGIARF
+693 NGRSASYTQTGITRYAI
-708 ATQKEFDEN
+708 QEEFDGGSLEN
-717 TGGGMMVSTSKIS
+717 
-730 TFFNRHERVAVR
+730 VAVNPR
-742 TEAGLTQQGTLW
+742 KIKDYFSRPARMTTRSEAGLAQSGNLW
-754 GQLVLNIQTPTE
+754 DGWTLNIQVPTE
-766 TQRGTPKVATQTLVN
+766 TQRGTPKIATQALVN

-853 ANGDTAWTG
+853 ANGAVAWTG
-862 NSTTGSDDK
+862 NSTTGSDNT
-871 PKEVNGYAVSPNG
+871 PKESNGYAVSPNG

-899 DNSGLLN
+899 DNSALLN

-912 FIRRDIDQTVNG
+912 FIRRDINQTVNG
-924 KLTLTKS
+924 SLTLTKVTTS
-931 TDFNSDVNVKGLGNF
+931 SANIETSAILKSSKVETTGDIRISNATARLLLTSDTNAWSVQAAAKSSRIAFISENDTQNVHLSVYNDSRGVTANVKFEAPVINATTQVQLAG
-946 TGGEV
+946 TGVIALAGTNSV
-951 KVFAT
+951 RVAT
-956 SSTANSHVRFL
+956 SGKGLELASN
-967 NSDGNERGII
+967 D
-977 YARPVAAG
+977 AG
-985 NSQQLTLRVKGSAP
+985 NIIAAEGS
-999 DTGKEFSFGNN
+999 TTYK
-1010 GEFVAPDKITSN
+1010 V
-1022 GTIHSASD
+1022 
-1030 VNSNTVYRVKNAS
+1030 
-1043 VIQLQDSD
+1043 
-1051 SVASFGNLAKK
+1051 
-1062 GRILTNDASQTQVTD
+1062 
-1077 NSGNYVILT
+1077 LT

-1091 TILDTR
+1091 SILDSR

-1110 TLNGSALVI
+1110 TMNGSALVI
-1119 NGSEGWYDHTTTA
+1119 NGSEGWYDHSTTA
-1132 NTEKYARAGS
+1132 NSEKYARAGS
-1142 WTVEIKNSAKLATL
+1142 WTVEIKNAAKLATL

-1176 TGYEEKTGA
+1176 TGYEEKTAA

-1200 QTWTPYPANA
+1200 QTWTPYPSNA
-1210 EQSAKARTH
+1210 EQAAKARTH

-1224 VYNPYIK
+1224 VYNPYLK

>member
-25 VAKADRNV
+25 VAKADRTV

-76 IAAPIPPAVNTFKQ
+76 IAAPNPPAVNTFKQ

-129 VLPKNKVEQGDTIV
+129 ILPKDKVEQGDTIV

-152 INQALIKVQDSAP
+152 INQALIKVQDTAA
-165 AMIFQGSIL
+165 AMIFQGGII

-184 MLLLTFTSA
+184 MLLLTFTTA

-216 ATDVGAQVQ
+216 ANDVGAQVQ
-225 SSEFI
+225 SSEYI

-248 NHGDMITFAEPEGK
+248 NNGDMITFAEPEGK

-275 NSSIGTEGTTSWTS
+275 NTSIGSEGTTSWTS
-289 KIKGGGVLI
+289 KIKGGGNLI
-298 YDGPRKVWRI
+298 YDGARKVWRI

-314 QRIKIVTD
+314 TRIKIITD
-322 DTVMQ
+322 DVVMQ
-327 PNEAITIFGANNS
+327 PNEAITVFGANNS
-340 TVKTISV
+340 TVKTIAV

-355 GDTVRIGMNYMR
+355 GDIVRIGMNYMR

-388 ATTVNLL
+388 ASTVGLL

-440 IVSENIPSVERV
+440 IVSENISTVERV
-452 DWTNDTT
+452 DSTNDTT
-459 RARVGVIALATQANL
+459 KARVGVIALATTAQAQ
-474 EANSSNLVDGVA
+474 A
-486 VTPHTLSKRT
+486 TT
-496 ATEARTGI
+496 AH
-504 AAIALSTDVLQ
+504 
-515 NSNYAFINDKIITPK
+515 NDDRAITP
-530 RLNERTATETR
+530 LTLAQRTATETR
-541 RGLAEIATQAETDA
+541 TGIAEIATQAEANTTTEDTRIITAKKLNDRLATETMRGVAEIATQAETN
-555 GTDDTTIVSPKK
+555 GSTVDDRIVTPKK
-567 LNARKA
+567 LDGRKA

-582 LVNIGGTPA
+582 LVNTGAIPGTSRA
-591 TVNREDAGQG
+591 DSGTSNGTGV
-601 IYDHN
+601 YDHT

-613 PKTLRGYKA
+613 PKTLREYKA
-622 TEIASGCVWL
+622 TELASGCVWL
-632 AKDSEVRNPPAI
+632 ATEAEVRNGTVAA
-644 NSNIPL
+644 NNIPT
-650 VVTPQSLH
+650 VVTPATLH
-658 KKVADTGNIGFI
+658 AKTSTTGAIGLI
-670 QIATQA
+670 RIATQTEA
-676 EVNAGTDNTKAV
+676 NAMTGALANVAI
-688 TPKTF
+688 TPATL
-693 NDRIASETLTGIARF
+693 NGRAASYTQTGITRYAV
-708 ATQKEFDEN
+708 QEEFDAGSLEN
-717 TGGGMMVSTSKIS
+717 
-730 TFFNRHERVAVR
+730 VAANPRKVKDYFSR
-742 TEAGLTQQGTLW
+742 PARMTTRPEAGLAQSGNLW
-754 GQLVLNIQTPTE
+754 DGWVLNIQVPTE
-766 TQRGTPKVATQTLVN
+766 TQRGTPKIATQTLVN

-853 ANGDTAWTG
+853 ANGAVAWTG
-862 NSTTGSDDK
+862 NSTTGSDGVA
-871 PKEVNGYAVSPNG
+871 KEVNGYAVSPNG

-899 DNSGLLN
+899 DNSALLN

-912 FIRRDIDQTVNG
+912 FIRRDINQTVNG
-924 KLTLTKS
+924 SLTLTKVTTSSANIETSAVLKSSKVETTGDIRISNATSRLLLTASDTNSWSVQVAANSGRIAFISENNTTDVHLSVYNDSRGVTANIKFEAPTLNATTNYQLAGTGVIAYTGGNANIRLS
-931 TDFNSDVNVKGLGNF
+931 TSGKGL
-946 TGGEV
+946 EL
-951 KVFAT
+951 A
-956 SSTANSHVRFL
+956 SS
-967 NSDGNERGII
+967 D
-977 YARPVAAG
+977 AG
-985 NSQQLTLRVKGSAP
+985 NIIAAESSQQ
-999 DTGKEFSFGNN
+999 
-1010 GEFVAPDKITSN
+1010 
-1022 GTIHSASD
+1022 
-1030 VNSNTVYRVKNAS
+1030 YRV
-1043 VIQLQDSD
+1043 
-1051 SVASFGNLAKK
+1051 
-1062 GRILTNDASQTQVTD
+1062 
-1077 NSGNYVILT
+1077 LT

-1091 TILDTR
+1091 SILDSR
-1097 YVKSAGDTMTGNL
+1097 YVLSAGDTMTGNL

-1132 NTEKYARAGS
+1132 NSEKYARAGS
-1142 WTVEIKNSAKLATL
+1142 WTVEVKTAAKLASL

-1168 LVPGSMIV
+1168 LIPGSMIV

-1185 GGLLAQISVSSDYTY
+1185 GGLLAQISVSTDYTY
-1200 QTWTPYPANA
+1200 QTWTPYPPNA
-1210 EQSAKARTH
+1210 EQSVKARAH

-1231 KFDSWMRVYTSATPP
+1231 KFDSWMRVFTSATPP

>member
-174 RELQL
+174 RELQM

-225 SSEFI
+225 SSEYI

-314 QRIKIVTD
+314 QRIKVVTD
-322 DTVMQ
+322 DVVMQ

-379 PAGGTKDRI
+379 PAGGTKDKI
-388 ATTVNLL
+388 ASTVGLL

-407 AWTQVDS
+407 TWTQVDS

-430 YVEATPNNYW
+430 YIEATPNNYW
-440 IVSENIPSVERV
+440 IVSENISSIERV
-452 DWTNDTT
+452 DSTNDTT
-459 RARVGVIALATQANL
+459 KARVGVIALATTAQAQATSGHNDDR
-474 EANSSNLVDGVA
+474 AI
-486 VTPHTLSKRT
+486 TPLTLS
-496 ATEARTGI
+496 
-504 AAIALSTDVLQ
+504 Q
-515 NSNYAFINDKIITPK
+515 
-530 RLNERTATETR
+530 RTATETR
-541 RGLAEIATQAETDA
+541 TGIAEIATQAEANSTTEDTRIITAKKLNDRLATETMRGVAEIATQAETN
-555 GTDDTTIVSPKK
+555 GSTVDDRIVTPKK

-582 LVNIGGTPA
+582 LVNTGGTPGTSRA
-591 TVNREDAGQG
+591 DSGTSNGTGV
-601 IYDHN
+601 YDHT

-613 PKTLRGYKA
+613 PKTLREYKA
-622 TEIASGCVWL
+622 TELASGCVWL
-632 AKDSEVRNPPAI
+632 ATEAEVRNGTPA
-644 NSNIPL
+644 SGNIPT
-650 VVTPQSLH
+650 VVTPETLH
-658 KKVADTGNIGFI
+658 AKTSTTGAIGLI
-670 QIATQA
+670 RIATQTEA
-676 EVNAGTDNTKAV
+676 NAMSSALGNVAI
-688 TPKTF
+688 TPATL
-693 NDRIASETLTGIARF
+693 NGRSASYTQTGITRYAV
-708 ATQKEFDEN
+708 QDEFDGGSLEN
-717 TGGGMMVSTSKIS
+717 
-730 TFFNRHERVAVR
+730 VAVNPR
-742 TEAGLTQQGTLW
+742 KIKDYFSRPARMTTRPEAGLAQAGNLW
-754 GQLVLNIQTPTE
+754 DGWTLNIQVPTE
-766 TQRGTPKVATQTLVN
+766 TQRGTPKIATQTLVN

-853 ANGDTAWTG
+853 ANGAVAWTG
-862 NSTTGSDDK
+862 NSTTGSDGVA
-871 PKEVNGYAVSPNG
+871 KESNGYAVSPNG

-899 DNSGLLN
+899 DNSALLN

-912 FIRRDIDQTVNG
+912 FIRRDINQTVNG
-924 KLTLTKS
+924 SLTLTKVTTS
-931 TDFNSDVNVKGLGNF
+931 SANIETSAILKSSKVETTGDIRISNATARLLLSSDTNAWSVQAAPNSGRIAFISENDTQNVHLSVYNDSRGVTANIKFEAPVINATTQFQLAGTGVIALAGTNSIRLATSGKGL
-946 TGGEV
+946 EL
-951 KVFAT
+951 A
-956 SSTANSHVRFL
+956 SS
-967 NSDGNERGII
+967 D
-977 YARPVAAG
+977 AG
-985 NSQQLTLRVKGSAP
+985 NIIAAEGS
-999 DTGKEFSFGNN
+999 TTYK
-1010 GEFVAPDKITSN
+1010 V
-1022 GTIHSASD
+1022 
-1030 VNSNTVYRVKNAS
+1030 
-1043 VIQLQDSD
+1043 
-1051 SVASFGNLAKK
+1051 
-1062 GRILTNDASQTQVTD
+1062 
-1077 NSGNYVILT
+1077 LT

-1091 TILDTR
+1091 SILDSR

-1110 TLNGSALVI
+1110 TMNGSALVI

-1200 QTWTPYPANA
+1200 QTWTPYPSNA

>member
-193 GWYVTLSDLSSLART
+193 GWYVTLSDLNSLART

-216 ATDVGAQVQ
+216 STDVGAQVQ
-225 SSEFI
+225 SSEYI

-275 NSSIGTEGTTSWTS
+275 NSSIGTEGTTAWTS
-289 KIKGGGVLI
+289 KFKGGSVLI

-322 DTVMQ
+322 DVVMQ
-327 PNEAITIFGANNS
+327 PNEAITIFGNNNS

-355 GDTVRIGMNYMR
+355 GDIVRIGMNYMR

-379 PAGGTKDRI
+379 PAGGTKDKI
-388 ATTVNLL
+388 ASTVGLL

-440 IVSENIPSVERV
+440 IVSENISSIERV
-452 DWTNDTT
+452 DSTNDTT
-459 RARVGVIALATQANL
+459 KARVGVIALATTAQAQATSGHNDDR
-474 EANSSNLVDGVA
+474 AI
-486 VTPHTLSKRT
+486 TPLTLS
-496 ATEARTGI
+496 
-504 AAIALSTDVLQ
+504 Q
-515 NSNYAFINDKIITPK
+515 
-530 RLNERTATETR
+530 RTATETR
-541 RGLAEIATQAETDA
+541 TGIAEIATQAEANSTTEDTRIITAKKLNDRLATETMRGVAEIATQAETN
-555 GTDDTTIVSPKK
+555 GSTVDDRIVTPKK

-582 LVNIGGTPA
+582 LVNTGGTPGTSRA
-591 TVNREDAGQG
+591 DSGTSNGTGV
-601 IYDHN
+601 YDHT

-613 PKTLRGYKA
+613 PKTLREYKA
-622 TEIASGCVWL
+622 TELASGCVWL
-632 AKDSEVRNPPAI
+632 ATEAEVRNGTPA
-644 NSNIPL
+644 SGNIPT
-650 VVTPQSLH
+650 VVTPETLH
-658 KKVADTGNIGFI
+658 AKTSTTGAIGLI
-670 QIATQA
+670 RIATQTEA
-676 EVNAGTDNTKAV
+676 NAMSSALGNVAI
-688 TPKTF
+688 TPATL
-693 NDRIASETLTGIARF
+693 NGRSASYTQTGITRYAV
-708 ATQKEFDEN
+708 QDEFDGGSLEN
-717 TGGGMMVSTSKIS
+717 
-730 TFFNRHERVAVR
+730 VAVNPR
-742 TEAGLTQQGTLW
+742 KIKDYFSRPARMTTRPEAGLAQAGNLW
-754 GQLVLNIQTPTE
+754 DGWTLNIQVPTE
-766 TQRGTPKVATQTLVN
+766 TQRGTPKIATQTLVN

-853 ANGDTAWTG
+853 ANGAVAWTG
-862 NSTTGSDDK
+862 NSTTGSDGVA
-871 PKEVNGYAVSPNG
+871 KESNGYAVSPNG

-899 DNSGLLN
+899 DNSALLN

-912 FIRRDIDQTVNG
+912 FIRRDINQTVNG
-924 KLTLTKS
+924 SLTLTKVTTS
-931 TDFNSDVNVKGLGNF
+931 SANIETSAILKSSKVETTGDIRISNATARLLLSSDTNAWSVQASANSGRIAFISENDTQNVHLSVYNDSRGVTANIKFEAPVINATTQFQLNGTGVIAAAGSSSIRLATSGKGLELASN
-946 TGGEV
+946 
-951 KVFAT
+951 
-956 SSTANSHVRFL
+956 
-967 NSDGNERGII
+967 D
-977 YARPVAAG
+977 AG
-985 NSQQLTLRVKGSAP
+985 NIIAAEGSA
-999 DTGKEFSFGNN
+999 TYK
-1010 GEFVAPDKITSN
+1010 V
-1022 GTIHSASD
+1022 
-1030 VNSNTVYRVKNAS
+1030 
-1043 VIQLQDSD
+1043 
-1051 SVASFGNLAKK
+1051 
-1062 GRILTNDASQTQVTD
+1062 
-1077 NSGNYVILT
+1077 LT

-1091 TILDTR
+1091 SILDSR
-1097 YVKSAGDTMTGNL
+1097 YVKSAGDIMTGNL

>member
-25 VAKADRNV
+25 VAKADRTV
-33 MDDGVN
+33 MSDGVN

-76 IAAPIPPAVNTFKQ
+76 IPAPIPPAVNTFRQ
-90 GEWISMRVDPK
+90 GDWISMRVDPK
-101 WEQYSSG
+101 WEQYSLG
-108 TTELLPGTYAN
+108 TSELLPGTYAN

-225 SSEFI
+225 SSEYI
-230 VRYYTSNKKLTVR
+230 VLYYTSNKKLTVR

-248 NHGDMITFAEPEGK
+248 NHGDMITFAEPEGE

-275 NSSIGTEGTTSWTS
+275 NSSIGTEGATSWTS

-298 YDGPRKVWRI
+298 YDGPRNVWRI

-314 QRIKIVTD
+314 QRVKIVTD
-322 DTVMQ
+322 DVVMQ
-327 PNEAITIFGANNS
+327 PNEAIAIFGANNS
-340 TVKTISV
+340 TVKTITV

-388 ATTVNLL
+388 ASTVGLL

-400 SEYPPDA
+400 SEYPPGA

-440 IVSENIPSVERV
+440 IVSENIPTVERV
-452 DWTNDTT
+452 DSTNDTT
-459 RARVGVIALATQANL
+459 KARVGVIALATTAQAQ
-474 EANSSNLVDGVA
+474 
-486 VTPHTLSKRT
+486 
-496 ATEARTGI
+496 ATSGH
-504 AAIALSTDVLQ
+504 
-515 NSNYAFINDKIITPK
+515 NDDRAITP
-530 RLNERTATETR
+530 LTLAQRTATETR
-541 RGLAEIATQAETDA
+541 TGIAEIATQAEANSTTDDTRIITAKKLNDRLATETMRGVAEIATQAETN
-555 GTDDTTIVSPKK
+555 GSTVDDKIVTPKK

-582 LVNIGGTPA
+582 LVNTGGTPG
-591 TVNREDAGQG
+591 TSRSDPGTSNGTGV
-601 IYDHN
+601 YDHT

-613 PKTLRGYKA
+613 PKTLREYKA
-622 TEIASGCVWL
+622 TELASGCVWL
-632 AKDSEVRNPPAI
+632 ATAAEVRNGTPAS
-644 NSNIPL
+644 NNIPT
-650 VVTPQSLH
+650 VVTPATLH
-658 KKVADTGNIGFI
+658 AKTSTTKDIGLI
-670 QIATQA
+670 RIATQA
-676 EVNAGTDNTKAV
+676 EANAMSNAV
-688 TPKTF
+688 SNAAITPATL
-693 NDRIASETLTGIARF
+693 NGRTASYTQTGITRYAI
-708 ATQKEFDEN
+708 QEEFDGGSLEN
-717 TGGGMMVSTSKIS
+717 
-730 TFFNRHERVAVR
+730 VAVNPR
-742 TEAGLTQQGTLW
+742 KIKDYFSRPARMTTRPEAGLAQAGNLW
-754 GQLVLNIQTPTE
+754 DGWTLNIQVPTE
-766 TQRGTPKVATQTLVN
+766 TQRGTPKIATQALVN

-814 DTNTGTANDVAV
+814 NTNTGTANDVAV

-832 YVIQTSA
+832 YVIQTSV

-853 ANGDTAWTG
+853 ANGAVAWTG
-862 NSTTGSDDK
+862 NSTTGSDNT
-871 PKEVNGYAVSPNG
+871 PKESTGYAVSPNG

-899 DNSGLLN
+899 DNSALLN
-906 GLTSDQ
+906 GLKSDQ
-912 FIRRDIDQTVNG
+912 FIRRDINQTVNG
-924 KLTLTKS
+924 SLTLTKVTTS
-931 TDFNSDVNVKGLGNF
+931 SANIETSAILKSSKVETTGDIRISNATARLLLTSDTNAWSVQAAANSGRIAFISENDTRNVHLSVYNDSRGVTANIKFEAPVINATTQVQLAGTGVIALAGTNSVRLATSGKGLELASN
-946 TGGEV
+946 
-951 KVFAT
+951 
-956 SSTANSHVRFL
+956 
-967 NSDGNERGII
+967 D
-977 YARPVAAG
+977 AG
-985 NSQQLTLRVKGSAP
+985 NIIAAEGS
-999 DTGKEFSFGNN
+999 TTYK
-1010 GEFVAPDKITSN
+1010 V
-1022 GTIHSASD
+1022 
-1030 VNSNTVYRVKNAS
+1030 
-1043 VIQLQDSD
+1043 
-1051 SVASFGNLAKK
+1051 
-1062 GRILTNDASQTQVTD
+1062 
-1077 NSGNYVILT
+1077 LT

-1091 TILDTR
+1091 SILDSR

-1110 TLNGSALVI
+1110 TMNGSALVI
-1119 NGSEGWYDHTTTA
+1119 NGSEGWYDHSTTA
-1132 NTEKYARAGS
+1132 NSEKYSRAGS
-1142 WTVEIKNSAKLATL
+1142 WTVEIKNAAKLATL

-1176 TGYEEKTGA
+1176 TGYEEKTAA

-1200 QTWTPYPANA
+1200 QTWTPYPSNA

-1224 VYNPYIK
+1224 VYNPYLK

>member
-25 VAKADRNV
+25 VAKADRTV
-33 MDDGVN
+33 MSDGVN

-193 GWYVTLSDLSSLART
+193 GWYVTLSDLNSLART

-225 SSEFI
+225 SSEYI
-230 VRYYTSNKKLTVR
+230 VCYYTSNKKLTVR

-322 DTVMQ
+322 DVVMQ

-379 PAGGTKDRI
+379 PANGTKDRI
-388 ATTVNLL
+388 ASTVGLL

-440 IVSENIPSVERV
+440 IVSENISSIERV
-452 DWTNDTT
+452 DSTNDTT
-459 RARVGVIALATQANL
+459 KARVGVIALATTAQAQATSGHNDDR
-474 EANSSNLVDGVA
+474 AI
-486 VTPHTLSKRT
+486 TPLTLS
-496 ATEARTGI
+496 
-504 AAIALSTDVLQ
+504 Q
-515 NSNYAFINDKIITPK
+515 
-530 RLNERTATETR
+530 RTATETR
-541 RGLAEIATQAETDA
+541 TGIAEIATQAEANSTTEDTRIITAKKLNDRLATETMRGVAEIATQAETN
-555 GTDDTTIVSPKK
+555 GSTVDDKIVTPKK

-582 LVNIGGTPA
+582 LVNTGGTPGTSRA
-591 TVNREDAGQG
+591 DSGTSNGTGV
-601 IYDHN
+601 YDHT

-613 PKTLRGYKA
+613 PKTLREYKA
-622 TEIASGCVWL
+622 TELASGCVWL
-632 AKDSEVRNPPAI
+632 ATEAEVRNGTPA
-644 NSNIPL
+644 SGNIPT
-650 VVTPQSLH
+650 VVTPETLH
-658 KKVADTGNIGFI
+658 AKTSTTGAIGLI
-670 QIATQA
+670 RIATQDEA
-676 EVNAGTDNTKAV
+676 NAMSSALGNVAI
-688 TPKTF
+688 TPATL
-693 NDRIASETLTGIARF
+693 NGRSASYTQTGITRYAV
-708 ATQKEFDEN
+708 QDEFDGGSLEN
-717 TGGGMMVSTSKIS
+717 
-730 TFFNRHERVAVR
+730 VAVNPR
-742 TEAGLTQQGTLW
+742 KIKDYFSRPARMTTRPEAGLAQAGNLW
-754 GQLVLNIQTPTE
+754 DGWTLNIQVPTE
-766 TQRGTPKVATQTLVN
+766 TQRGTPKIATQTLVN

-853 ANGDTAWTG
+853 ANGAVAWTG
-862 NSTTGSDDK
+862 NSTTGSDGAA
-871 PKEVNGYAVSPNG
+871 KESNGYAVSPNG

-899 DNSGLLN
+899 DNSALLN

-912 FIRRDIDQTVNG
+912 FIRRDINQTVNG
-924 KLTLTKS
+924 SLTLTKVTTS
-931 TDFNSDVNVKGLGNF
+931 SANIETSAILKSSKVETTGDIRISNATARLLLTSDTNAWSVQASANSGRIAFISENDTQNVHLSVYNDSRGVTANVKFEAPVINATTQVQLAG
-946 TGGEV
+946 TGV
-951 KVFAT
+951 IALANTNSIRLAT
-956 SSTANSHVRFL
+956 SGKGLELAS
-967 NSDGNERGII
+967 SD
-977 YARPVAAG
+977 AG
-985 NSQQLTLRVKGSAP
+985 NIIAAESSTTYKV
-999 DTGKEFSFGNN
+999 
-1010 GEFVAPDKITSN
+1010 
-1022 GTIHSASD
+1022 
-1030 VNSNTVYRVKNAS
+1030 
-1043 VIQLQDSD
+1043 
-1051 SVASFGNLAKK
+1051 
-1062 GRILTNDASQTQVTD
+1062 
-1077 NSGNYVILT
+1077 LT

-1091 TILDTR
+1091 SILDSR
-1097 YVKSAGDTMTGNL
+1097 YVKSSGDIMTGNL
-1110 TLNGSALVI
+1110 TMNGSALVI

>member
-25 VAKADRNV
+25 VAKADRTV
-33 MDDGVN
+33 MSDGVN

-225 SSEFI
+225 SSEYI

-322 DTVMQ
+322 DVVMQ

-379 PAGGTKDRI
+379 PANGTKDRI
-388 ATTVNLL
+388 ASTVGLL

-440 IVSENIPSVERV
+440 IVSENISSIERV
-452 DWTNDTT
+452 DSTNDTT
-459 RARVGVIALATQANL
+459 KARVGVIALATTAQAQATSGHNDDR
-474 EANSSNLVDGVA
+474 AI
-486 VTPHTLSKRT
+486 TPLTLS
-496 ATEARTGI
+496 
-504 AAIALSTDVLQ
+504 Q
-515 NSNYAFINDKIITPK
+515 
-530 RLNERTATETR
+530 RTATETR
-541 RGLAEIATQAETDA
+541 TGIAEIATQAEANSTTEDTRIITAKKLNDRLATETMRGVAEIATQAETN
-555 GTDDTTIVSPKK
+555 GSTVDDRIVTPKK

-582 LVNIGGTPA
+582 LVNTGGTPGTSRA
-591 TVNREDAGQG
+591 DSGTSNGTGV
-601 IYDHN
+601 YDHT

-613 PKTLRGYKA
+613 PKTLREYKA
-622 TEIASGCVWL
+622 TELASGCVWL
-632 AKDSEVRNPPAI
+632 ATEAEVRNGTPA
-644 NSNIPL
+644 SGNIPT
-650 VVTPQSLH
+650 VVTPATLH
-658 KKVADTGNIGFI
+658 AKTSTTGDIGLI
-670 QIATQA
+670 RIATQA
-676 EVNAGTDNTKAV
+676 EANAMSNTLGNVAI
-688 TPKTF
+688 TPATL
-693 NDRIASETLTGIARF
+693 NGRSASYTQTGITRYAV
-708 ATQKEFDEN
+708 QDEFDGGSLEN
-717 TGGGMMVSTSKIS
+717 
-730 TFFNRHERVAVR
+730 VAVNPR
-742 TEAGLTQQGTLW
+742 KIKDYFSRPARMTTRPEAGLAQAGNLW
-754 GQLVLNIQTPTE
+754 DGWTLNIQVPTE
-766 TQRGTPKVATQTLVN
+766 TQRGTPKIATQTLVN

-853 ANGDTAWTG
+853 ANGAVAWTG
-862 NSTTGSDDK
+862 NSTTGSDNVA
-871 PKEVNGYAVSPNG
+871 KEVNGYAVSPNG

-899 DNSGLLN
+899 DNSALLN

-912 FIRRDIDQTVNG
+912 FIRRDINQTVNG
-924 KLTLTKS
+924 SLTLTKVTTS
-931 TDFNSDVNVKGLGNF
+931 SANIETSAILKSSKVETTGDIRISNATARLLLSSDTNAWSVQASANSGRIAFISENDTQNVHLSVYNDSRGVTANIKFEAPVINATTQVQLAGTGVIALAGTNSIRLATSGKGL
-946 TGGEV
+946 EL
-951 KVFAT
+951 A
-956 SSTANSHVRFL
+956 SS
-967 NSDGNERGII
+967 D
-977 YARPVAAG
+977 AG
-985 NSQQLTLRVKGSAP
+985 NIIAAEGSA
-999 DTGKEFSFGNN
+999 TYK
-1010 GEFVAPDKITSN
+1010 V
-1022 GTIHSASD
+1022 
-1030 VNSNTVYRVKNAS
+1030 
-1043 VIQLQDSD
+1043 
-1051 SVASFGNLAKK
+1051 
-1062 GRILTNDASQTQVTD
+1062 
-1077 NSGNYVILT
+1077 LT

-1091 TILDTR
+1091 SILDSR

-1110 TLNGSALVI
+1110 TMNGSALVI

>member
-25 VAKADRNV
+25 VAKADRTV
-33 MDDGVN
+33 MSDGVN

-52 ANDRGYPEGFA
+52 ASDRGYPEGFA

-225 SSEFI
+225 SSEYI

-314 QRIKIVTD
+314 QRIKVVTD
-322 DTVMQ
+322 DVVMQ

-379 PAGGTKDRI
+379 PAGGTKDKI
-388 ATTVNLL
+388 ASTVGLL

-440 IVSENIPSVERV
+440 IVSENISSIERV
-452 DWTNDTT
+452 DSTNDTT
-459 RARVGVIALATQANL
+459 KARVGVIALATTAQAQATSGHNDDR
-474 EANSSNLVDGVA
+474 AI
-486 VTPHTLSKRT
+486 TPLTLS
-496 ATEARTGI
+496 
-504 AAIALSTDVLQ
+504 Q
-515 NSNYAFINDKIITPK
+515 
-530 RLNERTATETR
+530 RTATETR
-541 RGLAEIATQAETDA
+541 TGIAEIATQAEANSTTEDTRIITAKKLNDRLATETMRGVAEIATQAETN
-555 GTDDTTIVSPKK
+555 GSTVDDRIVTPKK

-582 LVNIGGTPA
+582 LVNTGGTPG
-591 TVNREDAGQG
+591 TSRSDSGTSNGTGV
-601 IYDHN
+601 YDHT

-613 PKTLRGYKA
+613 PKTLREYKA
-622 TEIASGCVWL
+622 TELASGCVWL
-632 AKDSEVRNPPAI
+632 ATQAEVRNGTPAS
-644 NSNIPL
+644 NNIPT
-650 VVTPQSLH
+650 VVTPATLH
-658 KKVADTGNIGFI
+658 AKTSTTKDIGLI
-670 QIATQA
+670 RIATQA
-676 EVNAGTDNTKAV
+676 EANAMSNALGNVAI
-688 TPKTF
+688 TPATL
-693 NDRIASETLTGIARF
+693 NGRSASYTQTGITRYAV
-708 ATQKEFDEN
+708 QDEFDGGSLEN
-717 TGGGMMVSTSKIS
+717 
-730 TFFNRHERVAVR
+730 VAVNPR
-742 TEAGLTQQGTLW
+742 KIKDYFSRPGRMTTRPEAGLAQSGNLW
-754 GQLVLNIQTPTE
+754 DGWTLNIQVPTE
-766 TQRGTPKVATQTLVN
+766 TQRGTPKIATQTLVN

-853 ANGDTAWTG
+853 ANGAVAWTG
-862 NSTTGSDDK
+862 NSTTGSDNVA
-871 PKEVNGYAVSPNG
+871 KEVNGYAVSPNG

-1091 TILDTR
+1091 AILDTR
-1097 YVKSAGDTMTGNL
+1097 YVKLAGDTMTGNL

-1132 NTEKYARAGS
+1132 NTEKYARGGS

>member
-25 VAKADRNV
+25 VAKADRTV
-33 MDDGVN
+33 MSDGVN

-90 GEWISMRVDPK
+90 GDWISMRVDPK

-193 GWYVTLSDLSSLART
+193 RWYVTLSDLSSLART

-225 SSEFI
+225 SSEYI

-314 QRIKIVTD
+314 QRIKAVTD
-322 DTVMQ
+322 DVVMQ

-379 PAGGTKDRI
+379 PAGGTKDKI
-388 ATTVNLL
+388 ASTVGLL

-430 YVEATPNNYW
+430 YIEATPNNYW
-440 IVSENIPSVERV
+440 IVSENISSIERV
-452 DWTNDTT
+452 DSTNDTT
-459 RARVGVIALATQANL
+459 KARVGVIALATTAQAQATSGHNDDR
-474 EANSSNLVDGVA
+474 AI
-486 VTPHTLSKRT
+486 TPLTLS
-496 ATEARTGI
+496 
-504 AAIALSTDVLQ
+504 Q
-515 NSNYAFINDKIITPK
+515 
-530 RLNERTATETR
+530 RTATETR
-541 RGLAEIATQAETDA
+541 TGIAEIATQAEANSTTEDTRIITAKKLNDRLATETMRGVAEIATQAETN
-555 GTDDTTIVSPKK
+555 GSTVDDRIVTPKK

-582 LVNIGGTPA
+582 LVNTGGTPGTSRA
-591 TVNREDAGQG
+591 DSGTSNGTGV
-601 IYDHN
+601 YDHT

-613 PKTLRGYKA
+613 PKTLREYKA
-622 TEIASGCVWL
+622 TELASGCVWL
-632 AKDSEVRNPPAI
+632 ATEAEVRNGTPA
-644 NSNIPL
+644 SGNIPT
-650 VVTPQSLH
+650 VVTPETLH
-658 KKVADTGNIGFI
+658 AKTSTIEAIGLI
-670 QIATQA
+670 RIATQA
-676 EVNAGTDNTKAV
+676 EANAMSNALGNVAI
-688 TPKTF
+688 TPATL
-693 NDRIASETLTGIARF
+693 NGRSASYTQTGITRYAI
-708 ATQKEFDEN
+708 QEEFDGGSLEN
-717 TGGGMMVSTSKIS
+717 VSVNPKKIKDYFS
-730 TFFNRHERVAVR
+730 RPARMTTRS
-742 TEAGLTQQGTLW
+742 EAGLAQSGNLW
-754 GQLVLNIQTPTE
+754 DGWTLNIQVPSE
-766 TQRGTPKVATQTLVN
+766 TQRGTPKIATQTLVN

-853 ANGDTAWTG
+853 ANGAVAWTG
-862 NSTTGSDDK
+862 NSTTGSDGVA
-871 PKEVNGYAVSPNG
+871 KESNGYAVSPNG

-899 DNSGLLN
+899 DNSALLN

-912 FIRRDIDQTVNG
+912 FIRRDINQTVNG
-924 KLTLTKS
+924 SLTLTKVTTS
-931 TDFNSDVNVKGLGNF
+931 SANIETSAILKSSKVETTGDIRISNATARLLLTSDTNAWSVQASANSGRIAFISENDTQNVHLSVYNDSRGVTANVKFEAPVINATTQVQLAG
-946 TGGEV
+946 TGVIALAGTNSIRL
-951 KVFAT
+951 AT
-956 SSTANSHVRFL
+956 SGKGLELAS
-967 NSDGNERGII
+967 SD
-977 YARPVAAG
+977 AG
-985 NSQQLTLRVKGSAP
+985 NIIAAEGS
-999 DTGKEFSFGNN
+999 TTYK
-1010 GEFVAPDKITSN
+1010 V
-1022 GTIHSASD
+1022 
-1030 VNSNTVYRVKNAS
+1030 
-1043 VIQLQDSD
+1043 
-1051 SVASFGNLAKK
+1051 
-1062 GRILTNDASQTQVTD
+1062 
-1077 NSGNYVILT
+1077 LT

-1091 TILDTR
+1091 SILDSR

-1110 TLNGSALVI
+1110 TMNGSALVI

-1142 WTVEIKNSAKLATL
+1142 WTVEIKNASKLATL

-1200 QTWTPYPANA
+1200 QTWTPYPSNT
-1210 EQSAKARTH
+1210 EQAAKARTH

-1224 VYNPYIK
+1224 VYNPYLK
-1231 KFDSWMRVYTSATPP
+1231 KFDSWMRVFTSATPP